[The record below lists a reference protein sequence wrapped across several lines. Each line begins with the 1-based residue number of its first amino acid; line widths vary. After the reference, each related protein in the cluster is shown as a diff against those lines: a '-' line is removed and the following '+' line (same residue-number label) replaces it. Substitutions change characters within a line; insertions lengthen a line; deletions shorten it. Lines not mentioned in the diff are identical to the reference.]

1 MKKMKK
7 SKSLFAAILAVLSIG
22 LVSCGNEN
30 NPSQPSN
37 NPTTPSNNSQ
47 TPSVKNSY
55 TFDVNG
61 ELKEGMTVTLIFKNN
76 GSAIV
81 EQASVVYSVDDA
93 SKATVSG
100 NKITFTGNGT
110 VKITATYKG
119 ETIEKTV
126 EVAEGEHI
134 YTIAEA
140 KAASSDLNN
149 LIKMRGK
156 VTASLGKSAY
166 ISDTTGGAY
175 IYNWSFNSADTAI
188 TNKSFTVGQTVDITA
203 FIVHSNSKD
212 KNGNQNER
220 GLQISN
226 WNSEKRERVSGT
238 SAIVSTTEV
247 EAMKPIELDEAGYK
261 ALTYDKVGNLY
272 TFEAEYVSGNPKE
285 KGVNVKFKLGNTD
298 IVLRTD
304 KYDPASPS
312 DTLVTGK
319 KYKITAPLSWFNGAQ
334 FAYASSGV
342 SIVEADAKPLE
353 VSYTGN
359 AYVGQKVTL
368 ETTASGVKVTEGV
381 TYTIEEG
388 IDLASLENG
397 VLTITGEGTI
407 KVKAT
412 YVKDGKTLTAEVT
425 INATALALS
434 KLSELKSMTSGKV
447 KSRGYVMG
455 YTGTPRIDY
464 GLYDKV
470 FIADGEDY
478 FILYKVKPEQ
488 LTGINVGD
496 LIEFTGDISHFPNGS
511 VTTYETRNNVI
522 TKLTEADPSIVKPTA
537 TELTSSSAT
546 FTFGQDNISKAYKI
560 NQGVVISNTEDS
572 SGNMTV
578 KFTLGSNEYDLFMD
592 SRDYEITKDPFTKL
606 TVGTVFNANVFAAA
620 SNFFCPSNI
629 EIISQQEVLTMD
641 KEKAEINI
649 HGNDKTLQLNATYTG
664 GSNTDPI
671 VWSSSAES
679 VATVDQNGLVTGVA
693 VGETIITAK
702 KSETLSVQ
710 AKITVVDENITKV
723 KVSFNSDIA
732 DLLTI
737 DDSAKT
743 ATLTTQGI
751 TFLIKQEGSPTPL
764 SQMKDYLSSS
774 NSLRFYQ
781 GYSMEIS
788 VASGTIKA
796 IKPDSYA
803 KKAFTAKNIS
813 STDFTVTDIDTV
825 SMKNTTSSKIS
836 MKAVKQVQIFSL
848 EFTLGE

>member
-22 LVSCGNEN
+22 LVSCGNES
-30 NPSQPSN
+30 SQPSN

-100 NKITFTGNGT
+100 NKITFTGNGSI
-110 VKITATYKG
+110 KITATYKG

-140 KAASSDLNN
+140 KAANSNAN
-149 LIKMRGK
+149 KLIKMRGK
-156 VTASLGKSAY
+156 VTASLGTSAY
-166 ISDTTGGAY
+166 ISDSTGGAY
-175 IYNWSFNSADTAI
+175 IYNWSFNNADTAI

-226 WNSEKRERVSGT
+226 YNSGSRVSGT

-272 TFEAEYVSGNPKE
+272 TFEAEYVSGKPSKGT
-285 KGVNVKFKLGNTD
+285 GVNVKFKLGNTD

-304 KYDPASPS
+304 KLDPAAPS
-312 DTLVTGK
+312 DTLVAGK

-342 SIVEADAKPLE
+342 SIVEADSEPLE
-353 VSYTGN
+353 VSYTGD
-359 AYVGQKVTL
+359 AYVGEFVNL
-368 ETTASGVKVTEGV
+368 VTTASGVKVTEGV

-388 IDLASLENG
+388 SNLASLANG

-425 INATALALS
+425 INATNLTLS
-434 KLSELKSMTSGKV
+434 KLSELKSMTKGKKV

-455 YTGTPRIDY
+455 HTGTPRSDS

-470 FIADGEDY
+470 FVADGQDY
-478 FILYKVKPEQ
+478 FILYKVLPEQ
-488 LTGINVGD
+488 LTEINVGD
-496 LIEFTGDISHFPNGS
+496 LIEFTGYIKNFKQPD
-511 VTTYETRNNVI
+511 VTTYETVTNVI
-522 TKLTEADPSIVKPTA
+522 TKLTEADSSIVKPTA
-537 TELTSSSAT
+537 TELTSSSAA
-546 FTFGQDNISKAYKI
+546 FAFGQTNISKAYKI
-560 NQGVVISNTEDS
+560 NQGVVVSNTKDS
-572 SGNMTV
+572 KGNMTV

-592 SRDYEITKDPFTKL
+592 SRDYDITKDPFTNLK
-606 TVGTVFNANVFAAA
+606 VGAVFNADVFAAA
-620 SNFFCPSNI
+620 TNFFCPSNI
-629 EIISQQEVLTMD
+629 EITGEQEVLTID
-641 KEKAEINI
+641 KKEGTINI
-649 HGNDKTLQLNATYTG
+649 HGNDKTLQLNAIYTG
-664 GSNTDPI
+664 TNTGAI

-693 VGETIITAK
+693 VGETTITAK
-702 KSETLSVQ
+702 KSETLYVE
-710 AKITVVDENITKV
+710 AKITVVDKNV
-723 KVSFNSDIA
+723 
-732 DLLTI
+732 
-737 DDSAKT
+737 
-743 ATLTTQGI
+743 TT
-751 TFLIKQEGSPTPL
+751 
-764 SQMKDYLSSS
+764 
-774 NSLRFYQ
+774 
-781 GYSMEIS
+781 
-788 VASGTIKA
+788 VTIK
-796 IKPDSYA
+796 
-803 KKAFTAKNIS
+803 
-813 STDFTVTDIDTV
+813 STDFGLNG
-825 SMKNTTSSKIS
+825 KQTSSVDKTINDLNFKIS
-836 MKAVKQVQIFSL
+836 GSNTSGICDFREDHIRIFKGNKIEISTNLGLINKVIFTCTASGKAKYGPGNFTGTNYTAGEEETGTWELAAGASSLSLTAKENQVRITQMEIYYISSAK
-848 EFTLGE
+848 

>member
-22 LVSCGNEN
+22 LVSCGN
-30 NPSQPSN
+30 QQQ
-37 NPTTPSNNSQ
+37 PSNNSQ
-47 TPSVKNSY
+47 TASVKNPY

-100 NKITFTGNGT
+100 NKITFTGNGSI
-110 VKITATYKG
+110 KITATYKG

-140 KAASSDLNN
+140 KAAKSDMNN

-166 ISDTTGGAY
+166 ISDSTGGAY

-203 FIVHSNSKD
+203 FIVHST
-212 KNGNQNER
+212 NGGER

-226 WNSEKRERVSGT
+226 YNREKKERVNGT

-247 EAMKPIELDEAGYK
+247 EAMKPIELDEAGFK

-272 TFEAEYVSGNPKE
+272 TFEAEYVSGKPSKE
-285 KGVNVKFKLGNTD
+285 TGVNVKFKLGNTD

-304 KYDPASPS
+304 SYDPAVPS

-342 SIVEADAKPLE
+342 SIVEADSEPLE
-353 VSYTGN
+353 VSYTGD
-359 AYVGQKVTL
+359 AYVGEFVNL
-368 ETTASGVKVTEGV
+368 VTTASGVKVTEGV

-388 IDLASLENG
+388 SNLASLANG

-425 INATALALS
+425 INATNLTLS
-434 KLSELKSMTSGKV
+434 KLSELKSKNKGEKV

-455 YTGTPRIDY
+455 YTGTPRSDS

-470 FIADGEDY
+470 FVADGEDY
-478 FILYKVKPEQ
+478 FILYKVLPEQ

-496 LIEFTGDISHFPNGS
+496 LIEFTGYIKNYKQSD
-511 VTTYETRNNVI
+511 VTTYETVTNVI
-522 TKLTEADPSIVKPTA
+522 TKLTEADSSIVKPTA
-537 TELTSSSAT
+537 TELTSTSAA
-546 FTFGQDNISKAYKI
+546 FAFGQANISKAYKI
-560 NQGVVISNTEDS
+560 NQGVVVSNTEDS

-578 KFTLGSNEYDLFMD
+578 KFTLGLNEYELFIN
-592 SRDYEITKDPFTKL
+592 SSDYDITKDSFTKL
-606 TVGTVFNANVFAAA
+606 KAGAVFNADVFAAA
-620 SNFFCPSNI
+620 TNFFCPSNI
-629 EIISQQEVLTMD
+629 QITGEQEVLTLD
-641 KEKAEINI
+641 KKEGEINI
-649 HGNDKTLQLNATYTG
+649 HGNDKTLQLKATYAG

-693 VGETIITAK
+693 VGETTITAK

-710 AKITVVDENITKV
+710 AKITVVDKNVTTVTISYSDLTETAAGAVNQEVKGIKIEISTGIVRTDNFRVYKGETLKLTSNIGLMTKV
-723 KVSFNSDIA
+723 VFTCTANGE
-732 DLLTI
+732 
-737 DDSAKT
+737 AKYGPGNFTGNNNYT
-743 ATLTTQGI
+743 AGKEETGTWELAAGASSLTLTASKNQVRITQ
-751 TFLIKQEGSPTPL
+751 
-764 SQMKDYLSSS
+764 
-774 NSLRFYQ
+774 
-781 GYSMEIS
+781 MEIS
-788 VASGTIKA
+788 
-796 IKPDSYA
+796 Y
-803 KKAFTAKNIS
+803 IS
-813 STDFTVTDIDTV
+813 S
-825 SMKNTTSSKIS
+825 
-836 MKAVKQVQIFSL
+836 A
-848 EFTLGE
+848 E

>member
-1 MKKMKK
+1 MKK

-140 KAASSDLNN
+140 KAAKSDMNN

-166 ISDTTGGAY
+166 ISDSTGGAY
-175 IYNWSFNSADTAI
+175 IYNWSFNNADTAI

-203 FIVHSNSKD
+203 FIVHSN
-212 KNGNQNER
+212 NGGER

-226 WNSEKRERVSGT
+226 WNSEKKRVNGT

-359 AYVGQKVTL
+359 AYVGKEVTL
-368 ETTASGVKVTEGV
+368 VTTANGVKVTEGV

-388 IDLASLENG
+388 SDLASLEND

-455 YTGTPRIDY
+455 HTGTPRSDY

-470 FIADGEDY
+470 FVADGEDY
-478 FILYKVKPEQ
+478 FILYKVQPEQ
-488 LTGINVGD
+488 LTGIKVGD
-496 LIEFTGDISHFPNGS
+496 LIEFIGDISHYANGS
-511 VTTYETRNNVI
+511 VTTYETKNNVI
-522 TKLTEADPSIVKPTA
+522 TKLTEADSSIVKPTA
-537 TELTSSSAT
+537 TELTSKSAA
-546 FTFGQDNISKAYKI
+546 FAFGQTNISKAYKI
-560 NQGVVISNTEDS
+560 NQGVVVSNTEDS

-592 SRDYEITKDPFTKL
+592 SRDYDITKDPFTKL
-606 TVGTVFNANVFAAA
+606 TVGAVFNANVFAAA
-620 SNFFCPSNI
+620 TNFFCPSNI
-629 EIISQQEVLTMD
+629 EITSQQEVLTMD
-641 KEKAEINI
+641 KEKGEINI

-664 GSNTDPI
+664 GSNTNPI

-702 KSETLSVQ
+702 KSETLKVQ
-710 AKITVVDENITKV
+710 AKITVVDVNITKV
-723 KVSFNSDIA
+723 TVAFNSEIA

-737 DDSAKT
+737 DDSEKT

-751 TFLIKQEGSPTPL
+751 TFLIKQEGSNTPL
-764 SQMKDYLSSS
+764 SQMKDYLSR
-774 NSLRFYQ
+774 NSLRFYK

-803 KKAFTAKNIS
+803 EKAFTADNIS
-813 STDFTVTDIDTV
+813 SDDFTVIDIDTV

-836 MKAVKQVQIFSL
+836 MKAENQVQIFSL

>member
-30 NPSQPSN
+30 NSSQQPSN

-100 NKITFTGNGT
+100 NKITFTGNGS

-140 KAASSDLNN
+140 KAATSDANN

-156 VTASLGKSAY
+156 VTASLGTSAY
-166 ISDTTGGAY
+166 ISDSTGGAY
-175 IYNWSFNSADTAI
+175 IYNWSFNNADTAI
-188 TNKSFTVGQTVDITA
+188 TNKAFTVGQTVDITA
-203 FIVHSNSKD
+203 FIVHSNKKD
-212 KNGNQNER
+212 KKGNQIER

-226 WNSEKRERVSGT
+226 YNSGSRVSGT

-247 EAMKPIELDEAGYK
+247 EAMKPIELDEAGFK

-272 TFEAEYVSGNPKE
+272 TFEAEYVSGKPSQGN
-285 KGVNVKFKLGNTD
+285 GVDVKFKLGNTD
-298 IVLRTD
+298 ITLRTD
-304 KYDPASPS
+304 KFDPAAPS
-312 DTLVTGK
+312 DTLVAGK

-388 IDLASLENG
+388 SNLASLENG

-470 FIADGEDY
+470 FVADGEDY
-478 FILYKVKPEQ
+478 FILYKVQPEQ
-488 LTGINVGD
+488 LTGIKVGD
-496 LIEFTGDISHFPNGS
+496 LIEFTGDISHYTNGS
-511 VTTYETRNNVI
+511 VTTYETKNNVI
-522 TKLTEADPSIVKPTA
+522 TKLTEADSSIVKPTA
-537 TELTSSSAT
+537 TELTSSSAA
-546 FTFGQDNISKAYKI
+546 FTFGQANISKAYKI
-560 NQGVVISNTEDS
+560 NQGVVVSNTEDS

-592 SRDYEITKDPFTKL
+592 SRDYNITKDPFTKL
-606 TVGTVFNANVFAAA
+606 TVGAVFNANVFAAA
-620 SNFFCPSNI
+620 TNFFCPSNI
-629 EIISQQEVLTMD
+629 EITSQQEVLTLD
-641 KEKAEINI
+641 KEEGTINI
-649 HGNDKTLQLNATYTG
+649 HGNDKTLQLNATYG
-664 GSNTDPI
+664 GSNTAPI
-671 VWSSSAES
+671 VWSSSVES

-702 KSETLSVQ
+702 KSETLKVQ
-710 AKITVVDENITKV
+710 AKITVVDVNITKV
-723 KVSFNSDIA
+723 TISASDLTETAAGAVNQEVKGIKIEISNGMINVANLRVYKGQTLKLTSNIGLMTKVAFTCTASGE
-732 DLLTI
+732 
-737 DDSAKT
+737 AKYGPGCFTGTNYT
-743 ATLTTQGI
+743 AGEEETGTWELAAGASSLTLTASKNQVRITQ
-751 TFLIKQEGSPTPL
+751 
-764 SQMKDYLSSS
+764 
-774 NSLRFYQ
+774 
-781 GYSMEIS
+781 MEIS
-788 VASGTIKA
+788 YIPSA
-796 IKPDSYA
+796 
-803 KKAFTAKNIS
+803 
-813 STDFTVTDIDTV
+813 
-825 SMKNTTSSKIS
+825 
-836 MKAVKQVQIFSL
+836 
-848 EFTLGE
+848 E

>member
-100 NKITFTGNGT
+100 NKITFTGNGSI
-110 VKITATYKG
+110 KITATYKG

-140 KAASSDLNN
+140 KAAKSDLNN

-166 ISDTTGGAY
+166 ISDATGGAY
-175 IYNWSFNSADTAI
+175 IYNWSFNNADTAI

-203 FIVHSNSKD
+203 FIVHST
-212 KNGNQNER
+212 NGGER

-226 WNSEKRERVSGT
+226 WNSEKKERVSGT

-247 EAMKPIELDEAGYK
+247 EAMKPIELDEAGFK
-261 ALTYDKVGNLY
+261 ALTSDKVGNLY
-272 TFEAEYVSGNPKE
+272 TFEAEYVSGKPSKGT
-285 KGVNVKFKLGNTD
+285 GVNVKFKLGNTD

-304 KYDPASPS
+304 SYDPAVPS
-312 DTLVTGK
+312 DTLVAGK
-319 KYKITAPLSWFNGAQ
+319 TYKITAPLSWFNGAQ

-359 AYVGQKVTL
+359 AYVGKEVTL
-368 ETTASGVKVTEGV
+368 VTTANGVKVTEGV

-388 IDLASLENG
+388 SDLASLEND

-470 FIADGEDY
+470 FVADGEDY
-478 FILYKVKPEQ
+478 FILYKVQPEQ
-488 LTGINVGD
+488 LTGIKVGD
-496 LIEFTGDISHFPNGS
+496 LIEFTGDISHYANGS
-511 VTTYETRNNVI
+511 VTTYETKNNVI

-537 TELTSSSAT
+537 TELTSSSAA
-546 FTFGQDNISKAYKI
+546 FAFGQANISKAYKI

-572 SGNMTV
+572 KGNMTV
-578 KFTLGSNEYDLFMD
+578 KFTLGSYEYDLFMD
-592 SRDYEITKDPFTKL
+592 SRDYDITKDPFTKL
-606 TVGTVFNANVFAAA
+606 TAGAIFNADVFAAA

-629 EIISQQEVLTMD
+629 EITSQQEVLTLD
-641 KEKAEINI
+641 KEEGTINI
-649 HGNDKTLQLNATYTG
+649 HGNDKTLQLNATYG
-664 GSNTDPI
+664 GTNTAPI
-671 VWSSSAES
+671 VWSSSVES

-702 KSETLSVQ
+702 KSETLYVE
-710 AKITVVDENITKV
+710 AKITVVDKNVTTVTIKSTDFGLNGKQTSSVDKTINDLNFKISGSNTSGICDFRGDHIRIFKGNKIEISTNSGLINKV
-723 KVSFNSDIA
+723 IFTCTASGE
-732 DLLTI
+732 
-737 DDSAKT
+737 AKY
-743 ATLTTQGI
+743 GPGN
-751 TFLIKQEGSPTPL
+751 FEGSNYTAGEEETGIWELAAGASSL
-764 SQMKDYLSSS
+764 SLTASKQQV
-774 NSLRFYQ
+774 RITQ
-781 GYSMEIS
+781 MEIS
-788 VASGTIKA
+788 
-796 IKPDSYA
+796 Y
-803 KKAFTAKNIS
+803 IS
-813 STDFTVTDIDTV
+813 SA
-825 SMKNTTSSKIS
+825 K
-836 MKAVKQVQIFSL
+836 
-848 EFTLGE
+848 

>member
-30 NPSQPSN
+30 NPSQQPSN

-93 SKATVSG
+93 SKATVFG
-100 NKITFTGNGT
+100 NKITFTGNGSI
-110 VKITATYKG
+110 KITATYKG

-140 KAASSDLNN
+140 KAATSDANN

-156 VTASLGKSAY
+156 VTASLGTSAY
-166 ISDTTGGAY
+166 ISDSTGGAY
-175 IYNWSFNSADTAI
+175 IYNWSFNNADTAI

-226 WNSEKRERVSGT
+226 YNSGSRVSGT

-272 TFEAEYVSGNPKE
+272 TFEAEYVSGKPSKGT
-285 KGVNVKFKLGNTD
+285 GVNVKFKLGNTD

-304 KYDPASPS
+304 KFDPAAPS
-312 DTLVTGK
+312 DTLVAGK

-342 SIVEADAKPLE
+342 SIVDADAKPLE
-353 VSYTGN
+353 VSYTGD
-359 AYVGQKVTL
+359 AYVGKEVTL
-368 ETTASGVKVTEGV
+368 VTTANGVKVTEGV

-388 IDLASLENG
+388 SDLASLEND

-455 YTGTPRIDY
+455 HTGTPRSDY

-470 FIADGEDY
+470 FVADGEDY
-478 FILYKVKPEQ
+478 FILYKVQPEQ
-488 LTGINVGD
+488 LTGIKVGD
-496 LIEFTGDISHFPNGS
+496 LIEFTGDISHYANGS
-511 VTTYETRNNVI
+511 VTTYETKNNVI
-522 TKLTEADPSIVKPTA
+522 TKLTEADSSIVKPTA
-537 TELTSSSAT
+537 TELTSTSAA
-546 FTFGQDNISKAYKI
+546 FAFGQANISKAYKI
-560 NQGVVISNTEDS
+560 NQGVVVSNTEDS

-592 SRDYEITKDPFTKL
+592 SRDYDITKDPFTKL
-606 TVGTVFNANVFAAA
+606 TVGAVFNANVFAAA
-620 SNFFCPSNI
+620 TNFFCPSNI
-629 EIISQQEVLTMD
+629 EITSQQEVLTLD
-641 KEKAEINI
+641 KEEGTINI
-649 HGNDKTLQLNATYTG
+649 HGNDKTLQLNATYG
-664 GSNTDPI
+664 GTNTAPI
-671 VWSSSAES
+671 VWSSSVES
-679 VATVDQNGLVTGVA
+679 VATVNQNGLVTGVA

-702 KSETLSVQ
+702 KSETLKVQ
-710 AKITVVDENITKV
+710 AKITVVDVNITKV
-723 KVSFNSDIA
+723 TISASDLTEMETAGAVNQEVKGIKFEISKGIVNVANIRVYQGQTLKLTSNIGLMTKVVFTCTANGD
-732 DLLTI
+732 
-737 DDSAKT
+737 AKYGPGCFTGTNYT
-743 ATLTTQGI
+743 AGEEETGTWELAAGASSLTLTASKKQVRITQ
-751 TFLIKQEGSPTPL
+751 
-764 SQMKDYLSSS
+764 
-774 NSLRFYQ
+774 
-781 GYSMEIS
+781 MEIS
-788 VASGTIKA
+788 YIPSA
-796 IKPDSYA
+796 
-803 KKAFTAKNIS
+803 
-813 STDFTVTDIDTV
+813 
-825 SMKNTTSSKIS
+825 
-836 MKAVKQVQIFSL
+836 
-848 EFTLGE
+848 E

>member
-30 NPSQPSN
+30 NPSQQPS
-37 NPTTPSNNSQ
+37 TPSNNSQ

-100 NKITFTGNGT
+100 NKITFTGNGS

-140 KAASSDLNN
+140 KAAKSDMNN

-166 ISDTTGGAY
+166 ISDSTGGAY
-175 IYNWSFNSADTAI
+175 IYNWYFNNADTAI

-203 FIVHSNSKD
+203 FIVHST
-212 KNGNQNER
+212 NGGER

-226 WNSEKRERVSGT
+226 FNLEKKERVSGT

-272 TFEAEYVSGNPKE
+272 TFEAEYVSGKPS
-285 KGVNVKFKLGNTD
+285 KGSGENVLFKLGNTT
-298 IVLRTD
+298 ITLRTD
-304 KYDPASPS
+304 KLDPATPS

-342 SIVEADAKPLE
+342 SIVDADAKPLE
-353 VSYTGN
+353 VSYTGI

-381 TYTIEEG
+381 TYIIEEG
-388 IDLASLENG
+388 SDLASLENG

-425 INATALALS
+425 IKATALALS

-478 FILYKVKPEQ
+478 FILYKVQPEQ
-488 LTGINVGD
+488 LTGIKVGD
-496 LIEFTGDISHFPNGS
+496 LIEFTGDISHYANGS
-511 VTTYETRNNVI
+511 VTTYETKNNVI
-522 TKLTEADPSIVKPTA
+522 TKLTEADSSIVKPTA
-537 TELTSSSAT
+537 TELTSSSAA

-560 NQGVVISNTEDS
+560 NQGVVVSNTEDS

-592 SRDYEITKDPFTKL
+592 SRDYDITKDPFTKL

-620 SNFFCPSNI
+620 TNFFCPSNI

-702 KSETLSVQ
+702 KSETLKAQ
-710 AKITVVDENITKV
+710 AKITVVDENITTV
-723 KVSFNSDIA
+723 TVSFNSDIA
-732 DLLTI
+732 NLLTI

-743 ATLTTQGI
+743 ATFTTKGI
-751 TFLIKQEGSPTPL
+751 TFLIKQEDSPTPI
-764 SQMKDYLSSS
+764 SDVKKYLSK
-774 NSLRFYQ
+774 NSLRFYK

-796 IKPDSYA
+796 ISPDSFSS
-803 KKAFTAKNIS
+803 KAFTKDSIS
-813 STDFTVTDIDTV
+813 STDFTVTDTDTV
-825 SMKNTTSSKIS
+825 SMNNTTSSKIS
-836 MKAVKQVQIFSL
+836 MTAKSQVRIFSL

>member
-1 MKKMKK
+1 MKK

-140 KAASSDLNN
+140 KAANSNAN
-149 LIKMRGK
+149 KLIKMRGK
-156 VTASLGKSAY
+156 VTASLGTSAY
-166 ISDTTGGAY
+166 ISDSTGGAY
-175 IYNWSFNSADTAI
+175 IYNWSFNNADTAI

-203 FIVHSNSKD
+203 FIVHST
-212 KNGNQNER
+212 NGGER

-226 WNSEKRERVSGT
+226 YNREKKERVNGT

-247 EAMKPIELDEAGYK
+247 EAMKPIELDEAGFK
-261 ALTYDKVGNLY
+261 ALTSDKVGNLY
-272 TFEAEYVSGNPKE
+272 TFEAEYVSGKPSKGT
-285 KGVNVKFKLGNTD
+285 GVNVKFKLGNTD

-304 KYDPASPS
+304 SYDPAVPS

-342 SIVEADAKPLE
+342 SIVDADSEPLE
-353 VSYTGN
+353 VSYTGD
-359 AYVGQKVTL
+359 AYVGEFVNL
-368 ETTASGVKVTEGV
+368 VTTASGVKVTEGV

-388 IDLASLENG
+388 SNLASLANG

-425 INATALALS
+425 IKATVLTLS
-434 KLSELKSMTSGKV
+434 KLSELKSKTKGKKV

-455 YTGTPRIDY
+455 YTETPRSKS

-478 FILYKVKPEQ
+478 YILYKVLPEQ
-488 LTGINVGD
+488 LAGINVGD
-496 LIEFTGDISHFPNGS
+496 LIEFTGYIQNYEQPD
-511 VTTYETRNNVI
+511 VTTYETVSNVI
-522 TKLTEADPSIVKPTA
+522 TKLTEADASIVKPTA
-537 TELTSSSAT
+537 TELTSSSAA
-546 FTFGQDNISKAYKI
+546 FTFGQPNISKAYKI
-560 NQGVVISNTEDS
+560 KQGVVISNTKDS
-572 SGNMTV
+572 KGNMIV
-578 KFTLGSNEYDLFMD
+578 EFTLGLNEYELFIN
-592 SRDYEITKDPFTKL
+592 SSDYDITKDSFTKL
-606 TVGTVFNANVFAAA
+606 KAGAVFNADVFADAT
-620 SNFFCPSNI
+620 NFFCPSNI
-629 EIISQQEVLTMD
+629 QITGEQEVLTLD
-641 KEKAEINI
+641 KEKGEINI
-649 HGNDKTLQLNATYTG
+649 HGNDKTLQLNATYAG
-664 GSNTDPI
+664 GSNADPI

-693 VGETIITAK
+693 VGQTTITAK

-710 AKITVVDENITKV
+710 AKITVVDKNVTTVTIKTTDFDLTGVQKSSVDKTIKGLNFKISGSNNQGICNFNAKGYVGIYKGNKIEISSNLGLINKV
-723 KVSFNSDIA
+723 IFTCNA
-732 DLLTI
+732 NGT
-737 DDSAKT
+737 AKGGPKNFTGTNYT
-743 ATLTTQGI
+743 AGEEETGIWELAAGASSLTLTASIAQVQITQ
-751 TFLIKQEGSPTPL
+751 
-764 SQMKDYLSSS
+764 
-774 NSLRFYQ
+774 
-781 GYSMEIS
+781 MEIS
-788 VASGTIKA
+788 
-796 IKPDSYA
+796 Y
-803 KKAFTAKNIS
+803 IS
-813 STDFTVTDIDTV
+813 S
-825 SMKNTTSSKIS
+825 
-836 MKAVKQVQIFSL
+836 A
-848 EFTLGE
+848 E

>member
-100 NKITFTGNGT
+100 NKITFTGNGSI
-110 VKITATYKG
+110 KITATYKG

-126 EVAEGEHI
+126 EVAKGEHI

-140 KAASSDLNN
+140 KAATSDMNN

-166 ISDTTGGAY
+166 ISDSTGGAY
-175 IYNWSFNSADTAI
+175 IYNWSFNNADTAI

-203 FIVHSNSKD
+203 FIVHSN
-212 KNGNQNER
+212 NGGER

-226 WNSEKRERVSGT
+226 WNSEKKERVNGT

-312 DTLVTGK
+312 DTLVAGK

-359 AYVGQKVTL
+359 AYVGKEVTL
-368 ETTASGVKVTEGV
+368 VTTANGVKVTEGV

-388 IDLASLENG
+388 SDLASLEND

-455 YTGTPRIDY
+455 HTGTPRSDY

-470 FIADGEDY
+470 FVADGEDY
-478 FILYKVKPEQ
+478 FILYKVQPEQ
-488 LTGINVGD
+488 LTGIKVGD
-496 LIEFTGDISHFPNGS
+496 LIEFTGDISHYANGS
-511 VTTYETRNNVI
+511 VTTYETKNNVI
-522 TKLTEADPSIVKPTA
+522 TKLTEADSSIVKPTA
-537 TELTSSSAT
+537 TELTSTSAA
-546 FTFGQDNISKAYKI
+546 FAFGQANISKAYKI
-560 NQGVVISNTEDS
+560 NQGVVVSNTEDS

-578 KFTLGSNEYDLFMD
+578 KFTLGSNEYDLFID
-592 SRDYEITKDPFTKL
+592 SRDYDITKDPFTKL
-606 TVGTVFNANVFAAA
+606 IVGAVFNANVFAAA
-620 SNFFCPSNI
+620 TNFFCPSNI
-629 EIISQQEVLTMD
+629 EITSQQEVFTMD

-649 HGNDKTLQLNATYTG
+649 HGNDKTLQLNATYH

-702 KSETLSVQ
+702 KSETLKVQ
-710 AKITVVDENITKV
+710 AKITVVDVNITKV
-723 KVSFNSDIA
+723 TVAFNSEIA
-732 DLLTI
+732 NLLTI

-751 TFLIKQEGSPTPL
+751 TFLIKQEGSNTPL
-764 SQMKDYLSSS
+764 SQMKDYLSR
-774 NSLRFYQ
+774 NSLRFYK

-803 KKAFTAKNIS
+803 KKAFTADNIS
-813 STDFTVTDIDTV
+813 SDDFTVTDIDTV

-836 MKAVKQVQIFSL
+836 MKAENQVQIFSL

>member
-100 NKITFTGNGT
+100 NKITFTGSGSI
-110 VKITATYKG
+110 KITATYKG
-119 ETIEKTV
+119 EKIEKTV

-140 KAASSDLNN
+140 KAAKSDLNN

-166 ISDTTGGAY
+166 ISDSTGGAY
-175 IYNWSFNSADTAI
+175 IYNWSFNNADTAI

-203 FIVHSNSKD
+203 FIVHST
-212 KNGNQNER
+212 NGGER

-226 WNSEKRERVSGT
+226 WNSEKKERVSGT

-247 EAMKPIELDEAGYK
+247 EAMKPIELDEAGFK
-261 ALTYDKVGNLY
+261 ALTSDKVGNLY
-272 TFEAEYVSGNPKE
+272 TFEAEYVSGKPSKGT
-285 KGVNVKFKLGNTD
+285 GVNVKFKLGNTD

-304 KYDPASPS
+304 SYDPAVPS

-342 SIVEADAKPLE
+342 SIVEADSEPLE
-353 VSYTGN
+353 VSYTGD
-359 AYVGQKVTL
+359 AYVGEFVNL
-368 ETTASGVKVTEGV
+368 VTTASGVKVTEGV

-388 IDLASLENG
+388 SNLASLANG

-425 INATALALS
+425 INATALTLS
-434 KLSELKSMTSGKV
+434 KLSELKSMTKGKKV

-455 YTGTPRIDY
+455 HTGTPRSDSE
-464 GLYDKV
+464 LYDKV
-470 FIADGEDY
+470 FVADGEDY
-478 FILYKVKPEQ
+478 FILYKVLPEQ
-488 LTGINVGD
+488 LAGINVGD
-496 LIEFTGDISHFPNGS
+496 LIEFTGYIQHYKSGD
-511 VTTYETRNNVI
+511 VTTYETVTNVI
-522 TKLTEADPSIVKPTA
+522 TKLTEADSSIVKPTA
-537 TELTSSSAT
+537 TELTSSSAA
-546 FTFGQDNISKAYKI
+546 FTFGQANISKAYKI
-560 NQGVVISNTEDS
+560 NQGVVVSNTKDS
-572 SGNMTV
+572 KGNMTV
-578 KFTLGSNEYDLFMD
+578 KFTLGLNEYDLFMD
-592 SRDYEITKDPFTKL
+592 SRDYDITKDPFTKL

-629 EIISQQEVLTMD
+629 EITGEQEVLTID
-641 KEKAEINI
+641 KKEGTINI

-664 GSNTDPI
+664 TNTGAI

-693 VGETIITAK
+693 VGETTITAK
-702 KSETLSVQ
+702 KSETLYVE
-710 AKITVVDENITKV
+710 AKITVVDKNV
-723 KVSFNSDIA
+723 
-732 DLLTI
+732 
-737 DDSAKT
+737 
-743 ATLTTQGI
+743 TT
-751 TFLIKQEGSPTPL
+751 
-764 SQMKDYLSSS
+764 
-774 NSLRFYQ
+774 
-781 GYSMEIS
+781 
-788 VASGTIKA
+788 VTIK
-796 IKPDSYA
+796 
-803 KKAFTAKNIS
+803 
-813 STDFTVTDIDTV
+813 STDFGL
-825 SMKNTTSSKIS
+825 SGKQTSSVDKTINDLNFKIS
-836 MKAVKQVQIFSL
+836 GSNTSGICDFREDHIRIFKGNKIEISTNLGLINKVIFTCTASGKAKYGPGNFEGSNYTAGEEETGTWELAAGASSLSLTAKENQVRITQMEIYYISSAK
-848 EFTLGE
+848 

>member
-100 NKITFTGNGT
+100 NKITFTGNGSI
-110 VKITATYKG
+110 KITATYKG

-140 KAASSDLNN
+140 KAATSNANN

-166 ISDTTGGAY
+166 ISDSTGGAY
-175 IYNWSFNSADTAI
+175 IYNWSFNNADTAI

-203 FIVHSNSKD
+203 FIVHSNKKD
-212 KNGNQNER
+212 KNGNQIER

-226 WNSEKRERVSGT
+226 YNSGSRVSGT

-272 TFEAEYVSGNPKE
+272 TFEAEYVSGKPS
-285 KGVNVKFKLGNTD
+285 KGTGVDVKFKLGNSD

-304 KYDPASPS
+304 KFDPAAPS
-312 DTLVTGK
+312 DTLVAGK
-319 KYKITAPLSWFNGAQ
+319 TYKITAPLSWFNGAQ

-342 SIVEADAKPLE
+342 SIVEADSKPLE
-353 VSYTGN
+353 VSYTGD
-359 AYVGQKVTL
+359 AYVGEFVNL
-368 ETTASGVKVTEGV
+368 VTTASGVKVTEGV

-388 IDLASLENG
+388 SNLASLENG

-425 INATALALS
+425 INATVLTLS
-434 KLSELKSMTSGKV
+434 KLSELKSMTEGKKV

-455 YTGTPRIDY
+455 HTGTPRSDS

-470 FIADGEDY
+470 FVADGEDY
-478 FILYKVKPEQ
+478 FILYKVLPEQ
-488 LTGINVGD
+488 LTGIKVGD
-496 LIEFTGDISHFPNGS
+496 LIEFTGYIKNFKQSD
-511 VTTYETRNNVI
+511 VTTYETVTNVI
-522 TKLTEADPSIVKPTA
+522 TKLTEADSSIVKSTV
-537 TELTSSSAT
+537 TELTSSSAA
-546 FTFGQDNISKAYKI
+546 FAFGQANISKAYKI
-560 NQGVVISNTEDS
+560 NHGVVISNTKNS
-572 SGNMTV
+572 KGNMTV

-592 SRDYEITKDPFTKL
+592 SRDYDITNDPFTKL
-606 TVGTVFNANVFAAA
+606 IPGAVFNANVFAAA
-620 SNFFCPSNI
+620 TNFFCPSNI
-629 EIISQQEVLTMD
+629 EITGKQEVLTLD
-641 KEKAEINI
+641 KKEGEINI
-649 HGNDKTLQLNATYTG
+649 HGDDKTLQLNATYAG
-664 GSNTDPI
+664 GTNTDPI

-702 KSETLSVQ
+702 KSETLKVQ
-710 AKITVVDENITKV
+710 AKITVVDKTVTKV
-723 KVSFNSDIA
+723 TISYSDLTVTEAGAINQEVKGIKIEISNGIVNNDRFRVYKGQTLKLTSNIGLMTKVVFTCTESGTTKGGPGCFTGTNYTA
-732 DLLTI
+732 GKE
-737 DDSAKT
+737 KT
-743 ATLTTQGI
+743 GIWELAAGASSLTLTAYTNQVRITQ
-751 TFLIKQEGSPTPL
+751 
-764 SQMKDYLSSS
+764 
-774 NSLRFYQ
+774 
-781 GYSMEIS
+781 MEIS
-788 VASGTIKA
+788 YIPSA
-796 IKPDSYA
+796 
-803 KKAFTAKNIS
+803 
-813 STDFTVTDIDTV
+813 
-825 SMKNTTSSKIS
+825 
-836 MKAVKQVQIFSL
+836 
-848 EFTLGE
+848 E

>member
-22 LVSCGNEN
+22 LVSCGNES
-30 NPSQPSN
+30 SQPSS

-100 NKITFTGNGT
+100 NKITFTGNGSI
-110 VKITATYKG
+110 KITATYKG

-140 KAASSDLNN
+140 KTASSDANN

-166 ISDTTGGAY
+166 ISDSTGGAY
-175 IYNWSFNSADTAI
+175 IYNWSFNNADTAI

-203 FIVHSNSKD
+203 FIVHSTK
-212 KNGNQNER
+212 GGER

-226 WNSEKRERVSGT
+226 WNSEKKERVSGT

-247 EAMKPIELDEAGYK
+247 EAMKPIELDEAGFK

-272 TFEAEYVSGNPKE
+272 TFEAEYLSGKPS
-285 KGVNVKFKLGNTD
+285 KGNGVDVKFKLGNTD

-304 KYDPASPS
+304 GYDPAVPS
-312 DTLVTGK
+312 DTLVAGK

-342 SIVEADAKPLE
+342 SIVEADSEPLE

-359 AYVGQKVTL
+359 AYVGDKVTL
-368 ETTASGVKVTEGV
+368 VTTASGVKVTEGV

-388 IDLASLENG
+388 SNLASLENG
-397 VLTITGEGTI
+397 VLTITGEGAI

-425 INATALALS
+425 INATALTLS
-434 KLSELKSMTSGKV
+434 KLSELKSMTTGKV

-455 YTGTPRIDY
+455 YTGTPRSDS

-478 FILYKVKPEQ
+478 FILYKVQPEQ

-496 LIEFTGDISHFPNGS
+496 LIEFTGDIQHYKQAD
-511 VTTYETRNNVI
+511 VTTYETKNNVI
-522 TKLTEADPSIVKPTA
+522 TKLTETDSSIIKPTA
-537 TELTSSSAT
+537 TELTSSSAA
-546 FTFGQDNISKAYKI
+546 FAFGQANISKAYKI
-560 NQGVVISNTEDS
+560 NQGVVTSNTKDS
-572 SGNMTV
+572 KGNMTV

-592 SRDYEITKDPFTKL
+592 SRDYDITNDPFTKL
-606 TVGTVFNANVFAAA
+606 KAGAAFNTDVFAAA

-629 EIISQQEVLTMD
+629 EITGEQEVLTLD
-641 KEKAEINI
+641 KKEGTINI

-664 GSNTDPI
+664 TNAGAIT
-671 VWSSSAES
+671 WSSSAES

-702 KSETLSVQ
+702 KSETLYAQ
-710 AKITVVDENITKV
+710 AKIIVVDENITKV
-723 KVSFNSDIA
+723 KVSFNSGIA
-732 DLLTI
+732 NLLTI
-737 DDSAKT
+737 DDSTKT
-743 ATLTTQGI
+743 ATFTTQGI
-751 TFLIKQEGSPTPL
+751 TFLIKQGGSNTPL
-764 SQMKDYLSSS
+764 SQMKNYLSK
-774 NSLRFYQ
+774 NSLRFYKD
-781 GYSMEIS
+781 YSMEIS

-796 IKPDSYA
+796 IRPDSYA
-803 KKAFTAKNIS
+803 KKAFTAENIS
-813 STDFTVTDIDTV
+813 SKDFTVTDTDTV

-836 MKAVKQVQIFSL
+836 MTAVNQVQIYSL
-848 EFTLGE
+848 EFTLGD

>member
-1 MKKMKK
+1 
-7 SKSLFAAILAVLSIG
+7 
-22 LVSCGNEN
+22 
-30 NPSQPSN
+30 
-37 NPTTPSNNSQ
+37 
-47 TPSVKNSY
+47 
-55 TFDVNG
+55 
-61 ELKEGMTVTLIFKNN
+61 
-76 GSAIV
+76 
-81 EQASVVYSVDDA
+81 
-93 SKATVSG
+93 
-100 NKITFTGNGT
+100 
-110 VKITATYKG
+110 
-119 ETIEKTV
+119 
-126 EVAEGEHI
+126 
-134 YTIAEA
+134 
-140 KAASSDLNN
+140 
-149 LIKMRGK
+149 MRGK
-156 VTASLGKSAY
+156 VTASLGTSAY
-166 ISDTTGGAY
+166 ISDSTGGAY
-175 IYNWSFNSADTAI
+175 IYNWSFNNADTAI

-203 FIVHSNSKD
+203 FIVHSNKKD
-212 KNGNQNER
+212 KNGNQIER

-226 WNSEKRERVSGT
+226 YNSGSRVNGT

-247 EAMKPIELDEAGYK
+247 EAMEPIELDEAGFK

-272 TFEAEYVSGNPKE
+272 TFEAEYVSGKPS
-285 KGVNVKFKLGNTD
+285 KGTGVDVKFKLGNTD
-298 IVLRTD
+298 ITLRTD
-304 KYDPASPS
+304 KFDPAAPS

-388 IDLASLENG
+388 SNLASLENS

-412 YVKDGKTLTAEVT
+412 YVKDGKTLTAEIT

-455 YTGTPRIDY
+455 YTGTPRIDS

-470 FIADGEDY
+470 FVADGEDY

-496 LIEFTGDISHFPNGS
+496 LIEFTGDIQHYKQGD

-522 TKLTEADPSIVKPTA
+522 TKLTEADSSIVKPTA
-537 TELTSSSAT
+537 TELTSSSAA
-546 FTFGQDNISKAYKI
+546 FAFGQANISKAYKI
-560 NQGVVISNTEDS
+560 NQGVVVSNTEDS

-578 KFTLGSNEYDLFMD
+578 KFTLGSNEYELFMD
-592 SRDYEITKDPFTKL
+592 SRDYDITKDPFTNLK
-606 TVGTVFNANVFAAA
+606 VGAVFNADVFAAA

-629 EIISQQEVLTMD
+629 EITSQQEVLTLD
-641 KEKAEINI
+641 KEEGTINI
-649 HGNDKTLQLNATYTG
+649 HGNDKTLQLNATYG
-664 GSNTDPI
+664 GSNTAAI
-671 VWSSSAES
+671 VWSSSVES

-723 KVSFNSDIA
+723 TISASDLTVTEAGVAVNQEVKGIKIEISNGLVNVANIRVYKGQTLKLTSNIGLMTKVVFTCIA
-732 DLLTI
+732 SGDAKYGPGCFTGTNYTAGEEETGTWELAAGASSLSLTAETNQVRI
-737 DDSAKT
+737 
-743 ATLTTQGI
+743 TQ
-751 TFLIKQEGSPTPL
+751 
-764 SQMKDYLSSS
+764 
-774 NSLRFYQ
+774 
-781 GYSMEIS
+781 MEIS
-788 VASGTIKA
+788 YIPS
-796 IKPDSYA
+796 A
-803 KKAFTAKNIS
+803 K
-813 STDFTVTDIDTV
+813 
-825 SMKNTTSSKIS
+825 
-836 MKAVKQVQIFSL
+836 
-848 EFTLGE
+848 

>member
-22 LVSCGNEN
+22 LVSCGN
-30 NPSQPSN
+30 QQQ
-37 NPTTPSNNSQ
+37 PSNNSQ
-47 TPSVKNSY
+47 TASVKNPY

-100 NKITFTGNGT
+100 NKITFTGNGS

-140 KAASSDLNN
+140 KAAKSDMNN

-166 ISDTTGGAY
+166 ISDSTGGAY
-175 IYNWSFNSADTAI
+175 IYNWSFNDADTAI

-203 FIVHSNSKD
+203 FIVHST
-212 KNGNQNER
+212 NGGER

-226 WNSEKRERVSGT
+226 WNSGKKERVNGT

-261 ALTYDKVGNLY
+261 ALTSDKVGNLY
-272 TFEAEYVSGNPKE
+272 TFEAEYVSGKPSKGT
-285 KGVNVKFKLGNTD
+285 GVNVKFKLGSTD

-304 KYDPASPS
+304 SYDPAVPS

-342 SIVEADAKPLE
+342 SIVEADSEPLE
-353 VSYTGN
+353 VSYTGD
-359 AYVGQKVTL
+359 AYVGEFVNL
-368 ETTASGVKVTEGV
+368 VTTASGVKVTEGV

-388 IDLASLENG
+388 SNLASLANG

-425 INATALALS
+425 INATVLTLS
-434 KLSELKSMTSGKV
+434 KLSELKSMTKGEKV

-455 YTGTPRIDY
+455 YTGTPRSDT

-470 FIADGEDY
+470 FIADGENY
-478 FILYKVKPEQ
+478 FILYKVLPEQ
-488 LTGINVGD
+488 LAGINVGD
-496 LIEFTGDISHFPNGS
+496 LIEFTGYIQHYKQAD
-511 VTTYETRNNVI
+511 VTTYETVTNVI
-522 TKLTEADPSIVKPTA
+522 TKLTEADSSIVKPTA
-537 TELTSSSAT
+537 TELTSSSAA
-546 FTFGQDNISKAYKI
+546 FTFGQANISKAYKI
-560 NQGVVISNTEDS
+560 NQGVVISNTKDS
-572 SGNMTV
+572 KGNMTV
-578 KFTLGSNEYDLFMD
+578 KFTLGLNEYELFIN
-592 SRDYEITKDPFTKL
+592 SSDYDITKDSFTKL
-606 TVGTVFNANVFAAA
+606 KAGAVFNADVFAAA
-620 SNFFCPSNI
+620 TNFFCPSNI
-629 EIISQQEVLTMD
+629 EITGEQEVLTLD
-641 KEKAEINI
+641 KKEGTINI
-649 HGNDKTLQLNATYTG
+649 QDNNKTLQLNATYAG
-664 GSNTDPI
+664 GTNTDPI

-693 VGETIITAK
+693 VGETIVTAK

-710 AKITVVDENITKV
+710 AKITVVDEKITKV
-723 KVSFNSDIA
+723 
-732 DLLTI
+732 TI
-737 DDSAKT
+737 
-743 ATLTTQGI
+743 
-751 TFLIKQEGSPTPL
+751 
-764 SQMKDYLSSS
+764 SSS
-774 NSLRFYQ
+774 DLTVTEAGAVNQEVKGIKIEISTGLINVANIRVYKGQTLKLTSNIGLMTKVVFTCTASGEAKYGPGCFTGTNYTAGEEKTGTWELTAGASSLSLTAEANQVRITQ
-781 GYSMEIS
+781 MEIS
-788 VASGTIKA
+788 YIPSA
-796 IKPDSYA
+796 
-803 KKAFTAKNIS
+803 
-813 STDFTVTDIDTV
+813 
-825 SMKNTTSSKIS
+825 
-836 MKAVKQVQIFSL
+836 
-848 EFTLGE
+848 E

>member
-100 NKITFTGNGT
+100 NKITFTGNGSI
-110 VKITATYKG
+110 KITATYKG

-140 KAASSDLNN
+140 KAATSNANN

-166 ISDTTGGAY
+166 ISDSTGGVY

-203 FIVHSNSKD
+203 FIVHST
-212 KNGNQNER
+212 NGGER

-226 WNSEKRERVSGT
+226 WNSEKKERVNGT

-247 EAMKPIELDEAGYK
+247 EAMEPIELDEAGFK

-272 TFEAEYVSGNPKE
+272 TFEAEYVSGKPSKGT
-285 KGVNVKFKLGNTD
+285 GVNVKFKLGNTD

-304 KYDPASPS
+304 SYDPAVPS

-359 AYVGQKVTL
+359 AYVGEIVNL

-388 IDLASLENG
+388 SNLASLENG

-425 INATALALS
+425 INATALTLS
-434 KLSELKSMTSGKV
+434 KLSALKSMTTGKV

-455 YTGTPRIDY
+455 YTGTPRSDS

-478 FILYKVKPEQ
+478 FILYKVQPEQ

-496 LIEFTGDISHFPNGS
+496 LIEFTGDIQHYKQAD
-511 VTTYETRNNVI
+511 VTTYETAHNVI
-522 TKLTEADPSIVKPTA
+522 TKLTEADSSIVKPTA
-537 TELTSSSAT
+537 TELTSSSAA
-546 FTFGQDNISKAYKI
+546 FTFGQANISKAYKI
-560 NQGVVISNTEDS
+560 NQAVVISNTEDS
-572 SGNMTV
+572 KGNMTV
-578 KFTLGSNEYDLFMD
+578 KFTLGSNEYELFMD
-592 SRDYEITKDPFTKL
+592 SRDYDITKDPFTKL
-606 TVGTVFNANVFAAA
+606 KAGAVFNADVFAAA

-629 EIISQQEVLTMD
+629 DITGEQEVLTLD
-641 KEKAEINI
+641 KKEGEINI
-649 HGNDKTLQLNATYTG
+649 RGNDKTLQLNATYTG

-702 KSETLSVQ
+702 KSETLKAQ

-723 KVSFNSDIA
+723 TVSFSSDIA

-737 DDSAKT
+737 DNSAKT

-751 TFLIKQEGSPTPL
+751 TFLIKQEDSPTPL
-764 SQMKDYLSSS
+764 SQMKDYLSR
-774 NSLRFYQ
+774 NSLRFYK

-788 VASGTIKA
+788 VVSGTIKA

-803 KKAFTAKNIS
+803 KKAFTANNIS
-813 STDFTVTDIDTV
+813 SNDFTVTDIDTV

-836 MKAVKQVQIFSL
+836 MTAESQVQIYSL
-848 EFTLGE
+848 EFTLGD

>member
-22 LVSCGNEN
+22 LVSCGNES
-30 NPSQPSN
+30 SQPSN

-81 EQASVVYSVDDA
+81 EQSSVVYSVDDA

-100 NKITFTGNGT
+100 NKITFTGNGSI
-110 VKITATYKG
+110 KITATYKG
-119 ETIEKTV
+119 EKIEKTV

-140 KAASSDLNN
+140 KAASSDASH

-156 VTASLGKSAY
+156 VTASLGTSAY

-175 IYNWSFNSADTAI
+175 IYNWSFNNADTAI
-188 TNKSFTVGQTVDITA
+188 TNKAFTVGQTVDITA
-203 FIVHSNSKD
+203 FIVHSNKKD
-212 KNGNQNER
+212 KNGNQIER

-226 WNSEKRERVSGT
+226 YNSGRVDGT
-238 SAIVSTTEV
+238 SAIVSTTDV

-272 TFEAEYVSGNPKE
+272 TFEAEYVSGKPSKGT
-285 KGVNVKFKLGNTD
+285 GVNVKFKLGNTD

-304 KYDPASPS
+304 SYDPAVPS

-342 SIVEADAKPLE
+342 SIVEADSKPLE

-359 AYVGQKVTL
+359 AYVGEKVTL
-368 ETTASGVKVTEGV
+368 VTTASGVKVTEGV

-388 IDLASLENG
+388 SNLASLENG

-412 YVKDGKTLTAEVT
+412 YVKDGKTLTTEVT
-425 INATALALS
+425 INATALTLS
-434 KLSELKSMTSGKV
+434 KLSELKSMTTGKV

-455 YTGTPRIDY
+455 YTGTPRSDT

-470 FIADGEDY
+470 FIADGENY
-478 FILYKVKPEQ
+478 FILYKVQPEQ

-496 LIEFTGDISHFPNGS
+496 LIEFTGDIQHYKQGD
-511 VTTYETRNNVI
+511 VTTYETKNNVI
-522 TKLTEADPSIVKPTA
+522 TKLTEADSSIVKPTA

-546 FTFGQDNISKAYKI
+546 FTFGQANISKAFKI
-560 NQGVVISNTEDS
+560 NQGVVVSNTEDS

-578 KFTLGSNEYDLFMD
+578 KFTLGSNEYELFMD
-592 SRDYEITKDPFTKL
+592 SRDYDITKDPFTKL
-606 TVGTVFNANVFAAA
+606 TVGAVFNANVFAAA
-620 SNFFCPSNI
+620 TNFFCPSNI
-629 EIISQQEVLTMD
+629 EITSQQEVLTLD
-641 KEKAEINI
+641 KKEGEINI

-664 GSNTDPI
+664 TNADPI

-693 VGETIITAK
+693 VGETTITAK

-723 KVSFNSDIA
+723 TISSSDLTETAAGAVNQEVKGIKIEISTGLVNVANIRVYKGQTLKLTSNIGLMTKVVFTCIA
-732 DLLTI
+732 SGD
-737 DDSAKT
+737 AKYGPGCFTGTNYT
-743 ATLTTQGI
+743 AGEEETGTWELAAGASSLTLTASKNQVRITQ
-751 TFLIKQEGSPTPL
+751 
-764 SQMKDYLSSS
+764 
-774 NSLRFYQ
+774 
-781 GYSMEIS
+781 MEIS
-788 VASGTIKA
+788 YIPSA
-796 IKPDSYA
+796 
-803 KKAFTAKNIS
+803 
-813 STDFTVTDIDTV
+813 
-825 SMKNTTSSKIS
+825 
-836 MKAVKQVQIFSL
+836 
-848 EFTLGE
+848 E

>member
-22 LVSCGNEN
+22 LVSCGNES
-30 NPSQPSN
+30 SQPSS

-100 NKITFTGNGT
+100 NKITFTGNGSI
-110 VKITATYKG
+110 KITATYKG

-140 KAASSDLNN
+140 KAASSDASH

-156 VTASLGKSAY
+156 VTASLGTSAY

-175 IYNWSFNSADTAI
+175 IYNWLYNNADTAI
-188 TNKSFTVGQTVDITA
+188 TNKAFTVGQTVDITA
-203 FIVHSNSKD
+203 FIVHST
-212 KNGNQNER
+212 NGGER

-226 WNSEKRERVSGT
+226 YNSGSRVSGT

-285 KGVNVKFKLGNTD
+285 KEVNVKFKLGNTD

-312 DTLVTGK
+312 DTLVAGK

-342 SIVEADAKPLE
+342 SIVEADSEPLE

-359 AYVGQKVTL
+359 AYVGDKVTL
-368 ETTASGVKVTEGV
+368 VTTASGVKVTEGV

-388 IDLASLENG
+388 SNLASLENG
-397 VLTITGEGTI
+397 VLTITGEGAI

-425 INATALALS
+425 INATALTLS
-434 KLSELKSMTSGKV
+434 KLSELKSMTTGKV

-455 YTGTPRIDY
+455 YTGTPRSDS

-478 FILYKVKPEQ
+478 FILYKVQPEQ

-496 LIEFTGDISHFPNGS
+496 LIEFTGDIQHYKQAD
-511 VTTYETRNNVI
+511 VTTYETKNNVI
-522 TKLTEADPSIVKPTA
+522 TKLTEADSSIVKPTA
-537 TELTSSSAT
+537 TELTSSSAA
-546 FTFGQDNISKAYKI
+546 FAFGQANISKAYKI
-560 NQGVVISNTEDS
+560 NQGVVTSNTKDS
-572 SGNMTV
+572 KGNMTV
-578 KFTLGSNEYDLFMD
+578 KFTLGSNEYELFMD
-592 SRDYEITKDPFTKL
+592 SRDYDITKDPFTKL
-606 TVGTVFNANVFAAA
+606 TVGAVFNADVFAAA

-629 EIISQQEVLTMD
+629 EFTGEQEVLTMD
-641 KEKAEINI
+641 KKEGEINI

-664 GSNTDPI
+664 TNADPI

-693 VGETIITAK
+693 VGETTITAK

-723 KVSFNSDIA
+723 KVSFNSGIA
-732 DLLTI
+732 NLLTI
-737 DDSAKT
+737 DDSTKT
-743 ATLTTQGI
+743 ATFTTQGI
-751 TFLIKQEGSPTPL
+751 TFLIKQGGSNTPL
-764 SQMKDYLSSS
+764 SQMKNYLSR
-774 NSLRFYQ
+774 NSLRFYKD
-781 GYSMEIS
+781 YSMEIS

-803 KKAFTAKNIS
+803 KKAFTAENIS
-813 STDFTVTDIDTV
+813 SKDFTVTDTDTV

-836 MKAVKQVQIFSL
+836 MKAENQVQIYSL
-848 EFTLGE
+848 EFTLGD

>member
-22 LVSCGNEN
+22 LVSCGNES
-30 NPSQPSN
+30 SQPSS

-100 NKITFTGNGT
+100 NKITFTGNGSI
-110 VKITATYKG
+110 KITATYKG

-140 KAASSDLNN
+140 KAASSDASH
-149 LIKMRGK
+149 LIKMKGK
-156 VTASLGKSAY
+156 VTASLGTSAY

-175 IYNWSFNSADTAI
+175 IYNWSFNNADTAI
-188 TNKSFTVGQTVDITA
+188 TNKAFTVGQTVDITA
-203 FIVHSNSKD
+203 FIVHSNKKD
-212 KNGNQNER
+212 KNGNQIER

-226 WNSEKRERVSGT
+226 YNSGSRVNGT

-272 TFEAEYVSGNPKE
+272 TFEAEYVSGKPS
-285 KGVNVKFKLGNTD
+285 KGTGVDVKFKLGNTD

-304 KYDPASPS
+304 KFDPAAPS
-312 DTLVTGK
+312 DTLVAGK

-342 SIVEADAKPLE
+342 SIVEADSKPLE
-353 VSYTGN
+353 VSYTGD
-359 AYVGQKVTL
+359 AYVGEFVNL
-368 ETTASGVKVTEGV
+368 VTTASGVKVTEGV

-388 IDLASLENG
+388 SNLASLANG

-425 INATALALS
+425 INATVLTLS
-434 KLSELKSMTSGKV
+434 KLSELKSMTTGKV

-455 YTGTPRIDY
+455 YTGTPRSDS

-470 FIADGEDY
+470 FIADGENY
-478 FILYKVKPEQ
+478 FILYKVLPEQ

-496 LIEFTGDISHFPNGS
+496 LIEFTGYIQHYKQAD
-511 VTTYETRNNVI
+511 VTTYETVTNVI
-522 TKLTEADPSIVKPTA
+522 TKLTEADSSIVKPTA
-537 TELTSSSAT
+537 TELTSSSAA
-546 FTFGQDNISKAYKI
+546 FTFGQANISKAYKI
-560 NQGVVISNTEDS
+560 NQGVVISNTKDS
-572 SGNMTV
+572 KGNMTV

-592 SRDYEITKDPFTKL
+592 SRDYDITKDPFTNLK
-606 TVGTVFNANVFAAA
+606 VGAVFNANVFAAA

-629 EIISQQEVLTMD
+629 EISGQQEVLTMD
-641 KEKAEINI
+641 KKEGTINI
-649 HGNDKTLQLNATYTG
+649 HGDDKTLQLKATYTG
-664 GSNTDPI
+664 SNTGAI
-671 VWSSSAES
+671 TWSSSVES

-702 KSETLSVQ
+702 KSETLYAQ
-710 AKITVVDENITKV
+710 AKITVVDKNVTTVTIKPTDFGLTDVQKTNVDKTIKGLNFKISGSNPSGICTFKADCFGIYKGNKIEISSTLGLINKVIFTCKANGTANYGPGNFTGANYTAGTENTGVWELAAGASSLSLTAFKAQVRIT
-723 KVSFNSDIA
+723 
-732 DLLTI
+732 
-737 DDSAKT
+737 
-743 ATLTTQGI
+743 Q
-751 TFLIKQEGSPTPL
+751 
-764 SQMKDYLSSS
+764 
-774 NSLRFYQ
+774 
-781 GYSMEIS
+781 MEIS
-788 VASGTIKA
+788 YIS
-796 IKPDSYA
+796 
-803 KKAFTAKNIS
+803 TA
-813 STDFTVTDIDTV
+813 
-825 SMKNTTSSKIS
+825 
-836 MKAVKQVQIFSL
+836 
-848 EFTLGE
+848 E

>member
-140 KAASSDLNN
+140 KAATSDMNN

-166 ISDTTGGAY
+166 ISDSTGGAY
-175 IYNWSFNSADTAI
+175 IYNWSFNNADTAI

-203 FIVHSNSKD
+203 FIVHSN
-212 KNGNQNER
+212 NGGER

-226 WNSEKRERVSGT
+226 WNSEKKERVNGT

-272 TFEAEYVSGNPKE
+272 TFEAEYVSGKPSKGT
-285 KGVNVKFKLGNTD
+285 GVNVKFKLGNTD

-304 KYDPASPS
+304 NYDPAVPS
-312 DTLVTGK
+312 DTLVAGK
-319 KYKITAPLSWFNGAQ
+319 TYKITAPLSWFNGAQ

-359 AYVGQKVTL
+359 AYVGKEVTL
-368 ETTASGVKVTEGV
+368 VTTANGVKVTEGV

-388 IDLASLENG
+388 SDLASLEND

-425 INATALALS
+425 INAIALALS

-470 FIADGEDY
+470 FVADGEDY
-478 FILYKVKPEQ
+478 FILYKVQPEQ
-488 LTGINVGD
+488 LTGIKVGD
-496 LIEFTGDISHFPNGS
+496 LIEFTGDISHCANGS
-511 VTTYETRNNVI
+511 VTTYETKNNVI

-537 TELTSSSAT
+537 TELTSSSAA
-546 FTFGQDNISKAYKI
+546 FAFGQANISKAYKI

-572 SGNMTV
+572 KGNMTV
-578 KFTLGSNEYDLFMD
+578 KFTLGSYEYDLFMD
-592 SRDYEITKDPFTKL
+592 SRDYDITKDPFTKL
-606 TVGTVFNANVFAAA
+606 TAGAVFNANVFAAA
-620 SNFFCPSNI
+620 TNFFCPSNI
-629 EIISQQEVLTMD
+629 EITSQQEVFTMD

-649 HGNDKTLQLNATYTG
+649 HGNDKTLQLNATYH

-679 VATVDQNGLVTGVA
+679 VATVDQNDLVTGVA

-702 KSETLSVQ
+702 KSETLKVQ
-710 AKITVVDENITKV
+710 AKITVVDVNITKV
-723 KVSFNSDIA
+723 TVAFNSEIA

-743 ATLTTQGI
+743 ATLTTYGI
-751 TFLIKQEGSPTPL
+751 TFLIKQEGSNTPL
-764 SQMKDYLSSS
+764 SQMKDYLSK
-774 NSLRFYQ
+774 NSLRFYK

-803 KKAFTAKNIS
+803 KKAFTADNIS
-813 STDFTVTDIDTV
+813 SDDFTVTNIDTV

-836 MKAVKQVQIFSL
+836 MKAENQVQIFSL

>member
-22 LVSCGNEN
+22 LVSCGN
-30 NPSQPSN
+30 QQQ
-37 NPTTPSNNSQ
+37 PSNNSQ
-47 TPSVKNSY
+47 TASVKNPY

-100 NKITFTGNGT
+100 NKITFTGSGS

-140 KAASSDLNN
+140 KAAKSDMNN

-166 ISDTTGGAY
+166 ISDSTGGAY
-175 IYNWSFNSADTAI
+175 IYNWYFNNADTAI

-203 FIVHSNSKD
+203 FIVHST
-212 KNGNQNER
+212 NGGER

-226 WNSEKRERVSGT
+226 FNLEKKERVSGT

-247 EAMKPIELDEAGYK
+247 EAMKPIELDEAGFK
-261 ALTYDKVGNLY
+261 ALTSDKVGNLY
-272 TFEAEYVSGNPKE
+272 TFEAEYVRGKPSKGSGE
-285 KGVNVKFKLGNTD
+285 NVLFKLGNTT
-298 IVLRTD
+298 ITLRTD
-304 KYDPASPS
+304 KLDPATPS

-342 SIVEADAKPLE
+342 SIVDADSEPLE
-353 VSYTGN
+353 VSYTGD
-359 AYVGQKVTL
+359 AYVGEFVNL
-368 ETTASGVKVTEGV
+368 VTTASGVKVTEGV

-388 IDLASLENG
+388 SNLASLANG

-425 INATALALS
+425 IDATVLTLS
-434 KLSELKSMTSGKV
+434 KLSELKSMTEGKKV

-455 YTGTPRIDY
+455 YTETPRSKS

-478 FILYKVKPEQ
+478 YILYKVLPEQ

-496 LIEFTGDISHFPNGS
+496 LIEFTGYIKNFKQSD
-511 VTTYETRNNVI
+511 VTTYETTSNVI
-522 TKLTEADPSIVKPTA
+522 TKLTEADSSIVKPTA
-537 TELTSSSAT
+537 TELTSSSAA
-546 FTFGQDNISKAYKI
+546 FTFGQTNISKAFKI
-560 NQGVVISNTEDS
+560 NQGVVISNTKDS
-572 SGNMTV
+572 SGNMIV
-578 KFTLGSNEYDLFMD
+578 KFTLGLNEYELFIN
-592 SRDYEITKDPFTKL
+592 SSDYDITKDSFTKL
-606 TVGTVFNANVFAAA
+606 KAGAVFNADVFADAT
-620 SNFFCPSNI
+620 NFFCPSNI
-629 EIISQQEVLTMD
+629 QITGEQEVLTLD
-641 KEKAEINI
+641 KEKGEINI
-649 HGNDKTLQLNATYTG
+649 HGNDKTLQLNATYAG

-693 VGETIITAK
+693 VGETTITAK

-710 AKITVVDENITKV
+710 AKITVVDKNVTTVTIKTTDFDLTGVQKSSVDKTIKGLNFKISGSNNQGICNFNAKGYVGIYKGNKIEISSNLGLINKV
-723 KVSFNSDIA
+723 IFTCNA
-732 DLLTI
+732 NGT
-737 DDSAKT
+737 AKGGPKNFTGTNYT
-743 ATLTTQGI
+743 AGEEETGIWELAAGASSLTLTASIAQVKITQ
-751 TFLIKQEGSPTPL
+751 
-764 SQMKDYLSSS
+764 
-774 NSLRFYQ
+774 
-781 GYSMEIS
+781 MEIS
-788 VASGTIKA
+788 
-796 IKPDSYA
+796 Y
-803 KKAFTAKNIS
+803 IS
-813 STDFTVTDIDTV
+813 S
-825 SMKNTTSSKIS
+825 
-836 MKAVKQVQIFSL
+836 A
-848 EFTLGE
+848 E

>member
-100 NKITFTGNGT
+100 NKITFTGNGSI
-110 VKITATYKG
+110 KITATYKG

-140 KAASSDLNN
+140 KAAKSDANN

-156 VTASLGKSAY
+156 VTASLGTSAY
-166 ISDTTGGAY
+166 ISDSTGGAY
-175 IYNWSFNSADTAI
+175 IYNWSFNNADTAI
-188 TNKSFTVGQTVDITA
+188 TNKAFTVGQTVDITA
-203 FIVHSNSKD
+203 FIVHST
-212 KNGNQNER
+212 NGGER

-226 WNSEKRERVSGT
+226 WNSEKKERVSGT

-247 EAMKPIELDEAGYK
+247 EAMKPIELDEAGFK
-261 ALTYDKVGNLY
+261 ALTSDKVGNLY
-272 TFEAEYVSGNPKE
+272 TFEAEYVSGKPS
-285 KGVNVKFKLGNTD
+285 KGTGENVKFKLGNTD

-304 KYDPASPS
+304 SHDSAVPS

-342 SIVEADAKPLE
+342 SIVEADSEPLE
-353 VSYTGN
+353 VTYTGN
-359 AYVGQKVTL
+359 AYVGEIVNL

-388 IDLASLENG
+388 SNLASLENG

-425 INATALALS
+425 INATALTLS
-434 KLSELKSMTSGKV
+434 KLSELKSMTTGKV

-455 YTGTPRIDY
+455 YTGTPRSDS

-470 FIADGEDY
+470 FVADGEDY
-478 FILYKVKPEQ
+478 FILYKIQPEQ

-496 LIEFTGDISHFPNGS
+496 LIEFTGDIQHYKQAD
-511 VTTYETRNNVI
+511 VTTYETAHNVI
-522 TKLTEADPSIVKPTA
+522 TKLTEADSSIVKPTA
-537 TELTSSSAT
+537 TELTSSSAS
-546 FTFGQDNISKAYKI
+546 FAFGQANISKAYKI
-560 NQGVVISNTEDS
+560 NQGVVVSNTEDS
-572 SGNMTV
+572 KGNMTV
-578 KFTLGSNEYDLFMD
+578 KFALGSNEYELFMD
-592 SRDYEITKDPFTKL
+592 NRDYDITKDPFTKL
-606 TVGTVFNANVFAAA
+606 KAGAVFNADVFAAA
-620 SNFFCPSNI
+620 TNFFCPSNI
-629 EIISQQEVLTMD
+629 EITGEQEVLTLD
-641 KEKAEINI
+641 KKEGEINI
-649 HGNDKTLQLNATYTG
+649 RGNDKTLQLNATYTG
-664 GSNTDPI
+664 SNTAAI

-693 VGETIITAK
+693 VGETTITAK
-702 KSETLSVQ
+702 KSETLYVE
-710 AKITVVDENITKV
+710 AKITVVDENLTKV
-723 KVSFNSDIA
+723 TVSFNSEIA

-751 TFLIKQEGSPTPL
+751 TFLIKQEGSNTPL
-764 SQMKDYLSSS
+764 SQMKDYLSR
-774 NSLRFYQ
+774 NSLRFYK

-803 KKAFTAKNIS
+803 KKAFTADNIS
-813 STDFTVTDIDTV
+813 SNDFTVTDIDTV

-836 MKAVKQVQIFSL
+836 MKAENQVQIFSL

>member
-100 NKITFTGNGT
+100 NKITFTGNGS
-110 VKITATYKG
+110 VKITANYKG

-140 KAASSDLNN
+140 KAAKSDANN

-156 VTASLGKSAY
+156 VTASLGTSAY
-166 ISDTTGGAY
+166 ISDSTGGAY

-203 FIVHSNSKD
+203 FIVHST
-212 KNGNQNER
+212 NGGER

-226 WNSEKRERVSGT
+226 YNSGSRVSGT

-312 DTLVTGK
+312 DTLVAGK

-342 SIVEADAKPLE
+342 SIVEADSEPLE

-359 AYVGQKVTL
+359 AYVGDKVTL
-368 ETTASGVKVTEGV
+368 VTTASGVKVTEGV

-388 IDLASLENG
+388 SNLASLENG
-397 VLTITGEGTI
+397 VLTITGEGAI

-425 INATALALS
+425 INATALTLS
-434 KLSELKSMTSGKV
+434 KLSELKSMTTGKV

-455 YTGTPRIDY
+455 YTGTPRSDS

-478 FILYKVKPEQ
+478 FILYKVQPEQ

-496 LIEFTGDISHFPNGS
+496 LIEFTGDIQHYKQAD
-511 VTTYETRNNVI
+511 VTTYETKNNVI
-522 TKLTEADPSIVKPTA
+522 TKLTEADSSIVKPTA
-537 TELTSSSAT
+537 TELTSSSAA
-546 FTFGQDNISKAYKI
+546 FAFGQANISKAYKI
-560 NQGVVISNTEDS
+560 NQGVVTSNTKDS
-572 SGNMTV
+572 KGNMTV
-578 KFTLGSNEYDLFMD
+578 KFTLGSNEYELFMD
-592 SRDYEITKDPFTKL
+592 SRDYDITKDPFIKL
-606 TVGTVFNANVFAAA
+606 TVGAVFNADVFAAA

-629 EIISQQEVLTMD
+629 EITGEQEVLTLD
-641 KEKAEINI
+641 KKEGEINI

-664 GSNTDPI
+664 TNADPI

-693 VGETIITAK
+693 VGETTITAK

-723 KVSFNSDIA
+723 KVSFNSGIA
-732 DLLTI
+732 NLLTI
-737 DDSAKT
+737 DDSTKT
-743 ATLTTQGI
+743 ATFTTQGI
-751 TFLIKQEGSPTPL
+751 TFLIKQGGSNTPL
-764 SQMKDYLSSS
+764 SQMKNYLSR
-774 NSLRFYQ
+774 NSLRFYKD
-781 GYSMEIS
+781 YSMEIS

-803 KKAFTAKNIS
+803 KKAFTAENIS
-813 STDFTVTDIDTV
+813 SKDFTVTDTDTV

-836 MKAVKQVQIFSL
+836 MTAVNQVQIYSL
-848 EFTLGE
+848 EFTLGD

>member
-100 NKITFTGNGT
+100 NKITFTGNGSI
-110 VKITATYKG
+110 KITATYKG

-140 KAASSDLNN
+140 KAASSNLNN

-166 ISDTTGGAY
+166 ISDSTGGAY

-203 FIVHSNSKD
+203 FIVHST
-212 KNGNQNER
+212 NGGER

-226 WNSEKRERVSGT
+226 WNSEKKERVSGT

-247 EAMKPIELDEAGYK
+247 EAMEPIELDEAGFK

-272 TFEAEYVSGNPKE
+272 TFEAEYVSGKPSKGT
-285 KGVNVKFKLGNTD
+285 GVNVKFKLGNTD

-304 KYDPASPS
+304 SYDPAVPS
-312 DTLVTGK
+312 DTLVAGK

-359 AYVGQKVTL
+359 AYVGEIVNL

-388 IDLASLENG
+388 SNLASLENG

-434 KLSELKSMTSGKV
+434 KLSALKSMTTGKV

-455 YTGTPRIDY
+455 YTGTPRSDS

-470 FIADGEDY
+470 FVADGEDY

-496 LIEFTGDISHFPNGS
+496 QIEFTGDIQHYKQGD
-511 VTTYETRNNVI
+511 VTTYETAHNVI
-522 TKLTEADPSIVKPTA
+522 TKLTEADSSIVKPTA
-537 TELTSSSAT
+537 TELTSSSAA
-546 FTFGQDNISKAYKI
+546 FTFGQANISKAYKV
-560 NQGVVISNTEDS
+560 NQAVVISNTEDS
-572 SGNMTV
+572 KGNMTV
-578 KFTLGSNEYDLFMD
+578 KFTLGSNEYELFMD
-592 SRDYEITKDPFTKL
+592 SRDYDITKDPFTKL
-606 TVGTVFNANVFAAA
+606 KAGAAFNADVFAAA
-620 SNFFCPSNI
+620 TNFFCPSNI
-629 EIISQQEVLTMD
+629 EITGEQEVLTLD
-641 KEKAEINI
+641 KKEGEINI
-649 HGNDKTLQLNATYTG
+649 RGNDKTLQLNATYTG

-702 KSETLSVQ
+702 KSETLKAQ

-723 KVSFNSDIA
+723 TVSFSSDIA

-737 DDSAKT
+737 DNSAKT

-751 TFLIKQEGSPTPL
+751 TFLIKQKDSPTPL
-764 SQMKDYLSSS
+764 SQMKDYLSR
-774 NSLRFYQ
+774 NSLRFYK

-803 KKAFTAKNIS
+803 KKAFTADNIS
-813 STDFTVTDIDTV
+813 SNDFTVTDIDTV

-836 MKAVKQVQIFSL
+836 MTAVSQVQIYSL
-848 EFTLGE
+848 EFTLGD

>member
-100 NKITFTGNGT
+100 NKITFTGNGSI
-110 VKITATYKG
+110 KITATYKG

-140 KAASSDLNN
+140 KAATSNANN

-156 VTASLGKSAY
+156 VTASLGTSAY
-166 ISDTTGGAY
+166 ISDSTGGAY
-175 IYNWSFNSADTAI
+175 IYNWSFNNADTAI

-203 FIVHSNSKD
+203 FIVHSNKKD
-212 KNGNQNER
+212 KNGNQIER

-226 WNSEKRERVSGT
+226 YNSGSRVNGT

-247 EAMKPIELDEAGYK
+247 EAMEPIELDEAGFK

-272 TFEAEYVSGNPKE
+272 TFEAEYVSGKPS
-285 KGVNVKFKLGNTD
+285 KGTGVDVKFKLGNTD
-298 IVLRTD
+298 ITLRTD
-304 KYDPASPS
+304 KFDPAAPS

-388 IDLASLENG
+388 SDLASLENG

-455 YTGTPRIDY
+455 YTGTPRIDS

-496 LIEFTGDISHFPNGS
+496 LIEFTGDIQHYKQGD

-522 TKLTEADPSIVKPTA
+522 TKLTEADPSIIKPTA

-546 FTFGQDNISKAYKI
+546 FTFGQANISKAYKI
-560 NQGVVISNTEDS
+560 NQGVVVSNTEDS

-578 KFTLGSNEYDLFMD
+578 KFTLGSNEYELFMD
-592 SRDYEITKDPFTKL
+592 SRDYDITKDPFTKL
-606 TVGTVFNANVFAAA
+606 TAGAVFNADVFAAA

-629 EIISQQEVLTMD
+629 EITSQQEVLTLD
-641 KEKAEINI
+641 KEEGTINI
-649 HGNDKTLQLNATYTG
+649 HGNNKTLQLNATYG
-664 GSNTDPI
+664 GTNTAPI
-671 VWSSSAES
+671 VWSSSVES
-679 VATVDQNGLVTGVA
+679 VATVNQNGLVTGVA

-710 AKITVVDENITKV
+710 AKITVVDVNITKV
-723 KVSFNSDIA
+723 TISASDLTEMETAGAVNQEVKGIKFEISNGIVNVANIRVYQGQTLKLTSNIGLMTKVVFTCTASGD
-732 DLLTI
+732 
-737 DDSAKT
+737 AKYGPGCFTGTNYT
-743 ATLTTQGI
+743 AGEEQTGTWELAAGASSLTLTAFKKQVRITQ
-751 TFLIKQEGSPTPL
+751 
-764 SQMKDYLSSS
+764 
-774 NSLRFYQ
+774 
-781 GYSMEIS
+781 MEIS
-788 VASGTIKA
+788 YIPSA
-796 IKPDSYA
+796 
-803 KKAFTAKNIS
+803 
-813 STDFTVTDIDTV
+813 
-825 SMKNTTSSKIS
+825 
-836 MKAVKQVQIFSL
+836 
-848 EFTLGE
+848 E

>member
-140 KAASSDLNN
+140 KAANSNAN
-149 LIKMRGK
+149 KLIKMRGK
-156 VTASLGKSAY
+156 VTASLGTSAY
-166 ISDTTGGAY
+166 ISDSTGGAY
-175 IYNWSFNSADTAI
+175 IYNWSFNNADTAI

-226 WNSEKRERVSGT
+226 YNSGSRVSGT

-272 TFEAEYVSGNPKE
+272 TFEAEYVSGKPSKGT
-285 KGVNVKFKLGNTD
+285 GVNVKFKLGNTD

-304 KYDPASPS
+304 KFDPAAPS
-312 DTLVTGK
+312 DTLVAGK

-342 SIVEADAKPLE
+342 SIVDADAKPLE
-353 VSYTGN
+353 VSYTGD
-359 AYVGQKVTL
+359 AYVGKEVTL
-368 ETTASGVKVTEGV
+368 VTTANGVKVTEGV

-388 IDLASLENG
+388 SDLASLEND

-455 YTGTPRIDY
+455 YTGTPRIDS

-488 LTGINVGD
+488 INGINVGD
-496 LIEFTGDISHFPNGS
+496 LIEFTGDIQHYKQGD
-511 VTTYETRNNVI
+511 VTTYETKNNVI
-522 TKLTEADPSIVKPTA
+522 TKLTEADSSIVKPTA
-537 TELTSSSAT
+537 TELTSTSAA
-546 FTFGQDNISKAYKI
+546 FAFGQANISKAYKI
-560 NQGVVISNTEDS
+560 NQGVVVSNTEDS

-578 KFTLGSNEYDLFMD
+578 KFTLGSNEYELFMD
-592 SRDYEITKDPFTKL
+592 SRDYDITKDPFTKL
-606 TVGTVFNANVFAAA
+606 TAGAVFNADVFAAA

-629 EIISQQEVLTMD
+629 EITSQQEVLTLD
-641 KEKAEINI
+641 KEEGTINI
-649 HGNDKTLQLNATYTG
+649 HGNDKTLQLNATYG
-664 GSNTDPI
+664 GTNTAPI
-671 VWSSSAES
+671 VWSSSVES

-723 KVSFNSDIA
+723 TISASDLTEAVAGAVNQEVKGIKIEISTGLVNVTNIRVYKGQTLKLTSNIGLMTKVVFTCIA
-732 DLLTI
+732 SGD
-737 DDSAKT
+737 AKYGPGCFTGTNYT
-743 ATLTTQGI
+743 AGEEETGTWELAAGASSLTLTAEKNQVRITQ
-751 TFLIKQEGSPTPL
+751 
-764 SQMKDYLSSS
+764 
-774 NSLRFYQ
+774 
-781 GYSMEIS
+781 MEIS
-788 VASGTIKA
+788 YIPSA
-796 IKPDSYA
+796 
-803 KKAFTAKNIS
+803 
-813 STDFTVTDIDTV
+813 
-825 SMKNTTSSKIS
+825 
-836 MKAVKQVQIFSL
+836 
-848 EFTLGE
+848 E

>member
-100 NKITFTGNGT
+100 NKITFTGNGS

-140 KAASSDLNN
+140 KAASSDASH

-156 VTASLGKSAY
+156 VTASLGTSAY

-175 IYNWSFNSADTAI
+175 IYNWSYNNADTAI

-203 FIVHSNSKD
+203 FIVHSTNK
-212 KNGNQNER
+212 GER

-226 WNSEKRERVSGT
+226 FNSGSRVSGT

-312 DTLVTGK
+312 DTLVAGK

-359 AYVGQKVTL
+359 AYVGKEVTL
-368 ETTASGVKVTEGV
+368 VTTASGVKVTEGV

-388 IDLASLENG
+388 SDLASLEND

-455 YTGTPRIDY
+455 HTGTPRSDY

-470 FIADGEDY
+470 FVADGEDY
-478 FILYKVKPEQ
+478 FILYKVQPEQ
-488 LTGINVGD
+488 LTGIKVGD
-496 LIEFTGDISHFPNGS
+496 LIEFTGDISHYANGS
-511 VTTYETRNNVI
+511 VTTYETKNNVI
-522 TKLTEADPSIVKPTA
+522 TKLTEADSSIVKPTA
-537 TELTSSSAT
+537 TELTSTSAA
-546 FTFGQDNISKAYKI
+546 FAFGQANISKAYKI
-560 NQGVVISNTEDS
+560 NQGVVVSNTEDS
-572 SGNMTV
+572 SGKMTV

-592 SRDYEITKDPFTKL
+592 SRDYDITKDPFTKL
-606 TVGTVFNANVFAAA
+606 TAGAVFNANVFAAA
-620 SNFFCPSNI
+620 TNFFCPSNI
-629 EIISQQEVLTMD
+629 EITSQQEVFTMD

-649 HGNDKTLQLNATYTG
+649 HGNDKTLQLNATYHE
-664 GSNTDPI
+664 SNTDPI

-693 VGETIITAK
+693 VGEAIITAK
-702 KSETLSVQ
+702 KSETLKVQ
-710 AKITVVDENITKV
+710 AKITVVDV
-723 KVSFNSDIA
+723 
-732 DLLTI
+732 
-737 DDSAKT
+737 
-743 ATLTTQGI
+743 
-751 TFLIKQEGSPTPL
+751 
-764 SQMKDYLSSS
+764 S
-774 NSLRFYQ
+774 NSSFQLRNCRF
-781 GYSMEIS
+781 I
-788 VASGTIKA
+788 
-796 IKPDSYA
+796 
-803 KKAFTAKNIS
+803 N
-813 STDFTVTDIDTV
+813 
-825 SMKNTTSSKIS
+825 N
-836 MKAVKQVQIFSL
+836 
-848 EFTLGE
+848 

>member
-100 NKITFTGNGT
+100 NKITFTGNGS

-140 KAASSDLNN
+140 KAATSDANN

-156 VTASLGKSAY
+156 VTASLGTSAY
-166 ISDTTGGAY
+166 ISDSTGGAY
-175 IYNWSFNSADTAI
+175 IYNWSSNNADTAI

-226 WNSEKRERVSGT
+226 YNSGSRVSGT

-272 TFEAEYVSGNPKE
+272 TFEAEYVSGKPSKGT
-285 KGVNVKFKLGNTD
+285 GVNVKFKLGNTD

-304 KYDPASPS
+304 KFDPAAPS
-312 DTLVTGK
+312 DTLVAGK

-342 SIVEADAKPLE
+342 SIVDADAKPLE
-353 VSYTGN
+353 VSYTGD
-359 AYVGQKVTL
+359 AYVGKEVTL
-368 ETTASGVKVTEGV
+368 VTTANGVKVTEGV

-388 IDLASLENG
+388 SDLASLEND

-434 KLSELKSMTSGKV
+434 KLSELKSMTTGKV

-455 YTGTPRIDY
+455 YTGTPRIDS

-496 LIEFTGDISHFPNGS
+496 LIEFTGDIQHYKQGD
-511 VTTYETRNNVI
+511 VTTYETKNNVI
-522 TKLTEADPSIVKPTA
+522 TKLTEADSSIVKPTA
-537 TELTSSSAT
+537 TELTSSSAA
-546 FTFGQDNISKAYKI
+546 FAFGQANISKAFKI
-560 NQGVVISNTEDS
+560 NQGVVVSNTEDS

-578 KFTLGSNEYDLFMD
+578 KFTLGSNEYELFMD
-592 SRDYEITKDPFTKL
+592 SRDYDITKDPFTKL
-606 TVGTVFNANVFAAA
+606 TAGAVFNADVFAAA

-629 EIISQQEVLTMD
+629 EITSQQEVLTLD
-641 KEKAEINI
+641 KEEGTINI
-649 HGNDKTLQLNATYTG
+649 HGNDKTLQLNATYG
-664 GSNTDPI
+664 GTNTAPI
-671 VWSSSAES
+671 VWSSSVES
-679 VATVDQNGLVTGVA
+679 VATVNQNGLVTGVA

-723 KVSFNSDIA
+723 TISASDLTEMETAGAVNQEVKGIKIEISNGIVNVANIRVYQGQTLKLTSNIGLMTKVVFTCTASGD
-732 DLLTI
+732 
-737 DDSAKT
+737 AKYGPGCFTGTNYT
-743 ATLTTQGI
+743 AGEEETGTWELAAGASSLTLTASKKQVRITQ
-751 TFLIKQEGSPTPL
+751 
-764 SQMKDYLSSS
+764 
-774 NSLRFYQ
+774 
-781 GYSMEIS
+781 MEIS
-788 VASGTIKA
+788 YIPSA
-796 IKPDSYA
+796 
-803 KKAFTAKNIS
+803 
-813 STDFTVTDIDTV
+813 
-825 SMKNTTSSKIS
+825 
-836 MKAVKQVQIFSL
+836 
-848 EFTLGE
+848 E

>member
-1 MKKMKK
+1 MKK

-22 LVSCGNEN
+22 LVSCGN
-30 NPSQPSN
+30 QQQ
-37 NPTTPSNNSQ
+37 PSNNSQ
-47 TPSVKNSY
+47 TASVKNPY

-100 NKITFTGNGT
+100 NKITFTGSGS

-140 KAASSDLNN
+140 KAAKSDMNN

-166 ISDTTGGAY
+166 ISDSTGGAY
-175 IYNWSFNSADTAI
+175 IYNWYFNNADTAI

-203 FIVHSNSKD
+203 FIVHST
-212 KNGNQNER
+212 NGGER

-226 WNSEKRERVSGT
+226 FNLEKKERVSGT

-247 EAMKPIELDEAGYK
+247 EAMKPIELDEAGFK
-261 ALTYDKVGNLY
+261 ALTSDKVGNLY
-272 TFEAEYVSGNPKE
+272 TFEAEYVSGKPSKGT
-285 KGVNVKFKLGNTD
+285 GVNVKFKLGNTD

-304 KYDPASPS
+304 KLDPAAPS
-312 DTLVTGK
+312 DTLVAGK

-342 SIVEADAKPLE
+342 SIVEADSEPLE
-353 VSYTGN
+353 VSYTGD
-359 AYVGQKVTL
+359 AYVGEFVNL
-368 ETTASGVKVTEGV
+368 VTTASGVKVTEGV

-388 IDLASLENG
+388 SNLASLANG

-425 INATALALS
+425 INATVLALS
-434 KLSELKSMTSGKV
+434 KLSELNSMTEGKKV

-455 YTGTPRIDY
+455 YTGTPRSDT

-470 FIADGEDY
+470 FVADGEDY
-478 FILYKVKPEQ
+478 FILYKVLPEQ
-488 LTGINVGD
+488 LTGIKVGD
-496 LIEFTGDISHFPNGS
+496 LIEFTGYIKKFKQSD
-511 VTTYETRNNVI
+511 VTTYETVTNVI
-522 TKLTEADPSIVKPTA
+522 TKLTEADSSIVKPTA
-537 TELTSSSAT
+537 TELTSSSAA
-546 FTFGQDNISKAYKI
+546 FAFGQTNISKAFKI
-560 NQGVVISNTEDS
+560 NQGVVISNTKNS

-578 KFTLGSNEYDLFMD
+578 KFTLGLNEYELFMD
-592 SRDYEITKDPFTKL
+592 KRDYDITKDPFTKL
-606 TVGTVFNANVFAAA
+606 IPGAVFNANVFAAA
-620 SNFFCPSNI
+620 TNFFCPSNI
-629 EIISQQEVLTMD
+629 EITGQQEELTLD
-641 KEKAEINI
+641 KKEGEINI
-649 HGNDKTLQLNATYTG
+649 HGNDKTLQLNATYAG

-679 VATVDQNGLVTGVA
+679 VATVDQNGLVTGLA
-693 VGETIITAK
+693 VGETTITAK
-702 KSETLSVQ
+702 KSETLYAQ
-710 AKITVVDENITKV
+710 AKITVVDKNVTTVTIKSTDFGLTGVQKSSVDKTIKGLNFKISGSNNNGICNFNAKGYVGIYKGNKIEISSNVGLINKV
-723 KVSFNSDIA
+723 IFTCNTSGEKYYGPKNFTGSNY
-732 DLLTI
+732 
-737 DDSAKT
+737 T
-743 ATLTTQGI
+743 AGEEETGTWELAAGASSLTLTASVAQVQITQ
-751 TFLIKQEGSPTPL
+751 
-764 SQMKDYLSSS
+764 
-774 NSLRFYQ
+774 
-781 GYSMEIS
+781 MEIS
-788 VASGTIKA
+788 
-796 IKPDSYA
+796 Y
-803 KKAFTAKNIS
+803 IS
-813 STDFTVTDIDTV
+813 S
-825 SMKNTTSSKIS
+825 
-836 MKAVKQVQIFSL
+836 A
-848 EFTLGE
+848 E

>member
-30 NPSQPSN
+30 NPSQQPS
-37 NPTTPSNNSQ
+37 TPSNNSQ

-100 NKITFTGNGT
+100 NKITFTGNGS

-140 KAASSDLNN
+140 KAANSNAN
-149 LIKMRGK
+149 KLIKMRGK
-156 VTASLGKSAY
+156 VTASLGTSAY
-166 ISDTTGGAY
+166 ISDSTGGAY
-175 IYNWSFNSADTAI
+175 IYNWSFNNADTAI

-203 FIVHSNSKD
+203 FIVHST
-212 KNGNQNER
+212 NGGER

-226 WNSEKRERVSGT
+226 YNREKKERVNGT

-247 EAMKPIELDEAGYK
+247 EAMEPIELDEAGFK

-272 TFEAEYVSGNPKE
+272 TFEAEYVSGKPSKGT
-285 KGVNVKFKLGNTD
+285 GVNVKFKLGNTD

-304 KYDPASPS
+304 SYDPAVPS

-478 FILYKVKPEQ
+478 FILYKVQPEQ
-488 LTGINVGD
+488 LTGIKVGD
-496 LIEFTGDISHFPNGS
+496 LIEFTGDISHYANGS
-511 VTTYETRNNVI
+511 VTTYETKNNVI

-537 TELTSSSAT
+537 TELTSSSAA
-546 FTFGQDNISKAYKI
+546 FAFGQDNISKAYKI

-578 KFTLGSNEYDLFMD
+578 KFTLGSYEYDLFMD
-592 SRDYEITKDPFTKL
+592 SRDYDITKDPFTKL
-606 TVGTVFNANVFAAA
+606 TAGAVFNADVFAAA
-620 SNFFCPSNI
+620 TNFFCPSNI
-629 EIISQQEVLTMD
+629 EIVSQQEMLTMD

-702 KSETLSVQ
+702 KSETLKAQ
-710 AKITVVDENITKV
+710 AKITVVNENITTV
-723 KVSFNSDIA
+723 TVSFNSDIA
-732 DLLTI
+732 NLLTI

-743 ATLTTQGI
+743 ATFTTKGI
-751 TFLIKQEGSPTPL
+751 TFLIKQEDSPTPI
-764 SQMKDYLSSS
+764 SDVKKYLSK

-796 IKPDSYA
+796 ISPDSFSS
-803 KKAFTAKNIS
+803 KAFTKDSIS
-813 STDFTVTDIDTV
+813 STDFTVTDTDTV
-825 SMKNTTSSKIS
+825 SMNNTTSSKIS
-836 MKAVKQVQIFSL
+836 MTAKSQVRIFSL

>member
-22 LVSCGNEN
+22 LVSCGNES
-30 NPSQPSN
+30 SQPSS

-100 NKITFTGNGT
+100 NKITFTGNGSI
-110 VKITATYKG
+110 KITATYKG

-140 KAASSDLNN
+140 KAASSDASH

-156 VTASLGKSAY
+156 VTASLGTSAY

-175 IYNWSFNSADTAI
+175 IYNWSYNNADTAI
-188 TNKSFTVGQTVDITA
+188 TNKAFTVGQTVDITA
-203 FIVHSNSKD
+203 FIVHSNKKD
-212 KNGNQNER
+212 KNGNQIER

-226 WNSEKRERVSGT
+226 YNSGSRVSGT

-272 TFEAEYVSGNPKE
+272 TFEAEYVSGKPS
-285 KGVNVKFKLGNTD
+285 KGTGVDVKFKLGNTD

-304 KYDPASPS
+304 KFDPAAPS
-312 DTLVTGK
+312 DTLVAGK
-319 KYKITAPLSWFNGAQ
+319 KYKITAPLSWFNGSQ

-359 AYVGQKVTL
+359 AYVGKEVTL
-368 ETTASGVKVTEGV
+368 VTTASGVKVTEGV

-388 IDLASLENG
+388 SDLASLEND

-434 KLSELKSMTSGKV
+434 KLSELKSMTTGKV

-455 YTGTPRIDY
+455 YTGTPRIDS

-470 FIADGEDY
+470 FVADGEDY

-496 LIEFTGDISHFPNGS
+496 LIEFTGDIQHYKQGD
-511 VTTYETRNNVI
+511 VTTYETKNNVI
-522 TKLTEADPSIVKPTA
+522 TKLTEADSSIVKPTA
-537 TELTSSSAT
+537 TELTSSSAA
-546 FTFGQDNISKAYKI
+546 FAFGQANISKAFKI
-560 NQGVVISNTEDS
+560 NQGVVVSNTEDS

-578 KFTLGSNEYDLFMD
+578 KFTLGSNEYELFMD
-592 SRDYEITKDPFTKL
+592 SRDYDITKDPFTKL
-606 TVGTVFNANVFAAA
+606 TAGAVFNADVFAAA
-620 SNFFCPSNI
+620 TNFFCPSNI
-629 EIISQQEVLTMD
+629 EITSQQEVLTLD
-641 KEKAEINI
+641 KEEGTINI
-649 HGNDKTLQLNATYTG
+649 HGNDKTLQLNATYG
-664 GSNTDPI
+664 GTNTAPI

-679 VATVDQNGLVTGVA
+679 VATVNQNGLVTGVA

-702 KSETLSVQ
+702 KSETLKVQ
-710 AKITVVDENITKV
+710 AKITVVDVNITKV
-723 KVSFNSDIA
+723 TISASDLTEMETAGAVNQEVKGIKIEISNGIVNVANIRVYQGKTLKLTSNIGLMTKVVFTCTASGD
-732 DLLTI
+732 
-737 DDSAKT
+737 AKYGPGCFTGTNYT
-743 ATLTTQGI
+743 AGEGETGTWELAAGASSLTLTASKKQVRITQ
-751 TFLIKQEGSPTPL
+751 
-764 SQMKDYLSSS
+764 
-774 NSLRFYQ
+774 
-781 GYSMEIS
+781 MEIS
-788 VASGTIKA
+788 YIPSA
-796 IKPDSYA
+796 
-803 KKAFTAKNIS
+803 
-813 STDFTVTDIDTV
+813 
-825 SMKNTTSSKIS
+825 
-836 MKAVKQVQIFSL
+836 
-848 EFTLGE
+848 E

>member
-22 LVSCGNEN
+22 LVSCGNES
-30 NPSQPSN
+30 SQPSN

-100 NKITFTGNGT
+100 NKITFTGNGS

-140 KAASSDLNN
+140 KAATSDANN

-156 VTASLGKSAY
+156 VTASLGTSAY
-166 ISDTTGGAY
+166 ISDSTGGAY
-175 IYNWSFNSADTAI
+175 IYNWSFNNADTAI
-188 TNKSFTVGQTVDITA
+188 TNKSFTVGQTVDVTA
-203 FIVHSNSKD
+203 FIVHST
-212 KNGNQNER
+212 NGGER

-226 WNSEKRERVSGT
+226 YNREKKERVNGT

-247 EAMKPIELDEAGYK
+247 EAMEPIELDEAGFK

-272 TFEAEYVSGNPKE
+272 TFEAEYVSGKPSKGT
-285 KGVNVKFKLGNTD
+285 GVNVKFKLGNTD

-304 KYDPASPS
+304 SYDPAVPS

-342 SIVEADAKPLE
+342 SIVDADSEPLE
-353 VSYTGN
+353 VSYTGD
-359 AYVGQKVTL
+359 AYVGEFVNL
-368 ETTASGVKVTEGV
+368 VTTASGVKVTEGV

-388 IDLASLENG
+388 SNLASLANG

-425 INATALALS
+425 IDATVLTLS
-434 KLSELKSMTSGKV
+434 KLSELKSMTEGKKV

-455 YTGTPRIDY
+455 YTETPRSKS

-478 FILYKVKPEQ
+478 YILYEVLPEQ

-496 LIEFTGDISHFPNGS
+496 LIEFTGYIKNFKQSD
-511 VTTYETRNNVI
+511 VTTYETTSNVI
-522 TKLTEADPSIVKPTA
+522 TKLTEADSSIVKPTA
-537 TELTSSSAT
+537 TELTSSSAA
-546 FTFGQDNISKAYKI
+546 FTFGQTNISKAFKI
-560 NQGVVISNTEDS
+560 NQGVVISNTKDS
-572 SGNMTV
+572 SGNMIV
-578 KFTLGSNEYDLFMD
+578 KFTLGLNEYELFIN
-592 SRDYEITKDPFTKL
+592 SSDYDITKDSFTKL
-606 TVGTVFNANVFAAA
+606 KAGAVFNADVFADAT
-620 SNFFCPSNI
+620 NFFCPSNI
-629 EIISQQEVLTMD
+629 QITGEQEVLTLD
-641 KEKAEINI
+641 KEKGEINI
-649 HGNDKTLQLNATYTG
+649 HGNDKTLQLNATYAG

-693 VGETIITAK
+693 VGETTITAK

-710 AKITVVDENITKV
+710 AKITVVDKNVTTVTIKTTDFDLTGVQKSSVDKTIKGLNFKISGSNNQGICNFNAKGYVGIYKGNKIEISSNLGLINKV
-723 KVSFNSDIA
+723 IFTCNA
-732 DLLTI
+732 NGT
-737 DDSAKT
+737 AKGGPKNFTGTNYT
-743 ATLTTQGI
+743 AGEEETGIWELAAGAPSLTLTASIAQVQITQ
-751 TFLIKQEGSPTPL
+751 
-764 SQMKDYLSSS
+764 
-774 NSLRFYQ
+774 
-781 GYSMEIS
+781 MEIS
-788 VASGTIKA
+788 
-796 IKPDSYA
+796 Y
-803 KKAFTAKNIS
+803 IS
-813 STDFTVTDIDTV
+813 S
-825 SMKNTTSSKIS
+825 
-836 MKAVKQVQIFSL
+836 A
-848 EFTLGE
+848 E

>member
-1 MKKMKK
+1 MKK

-126 EVAEGEHI
+126 EEAECEHI

-140 KAASSDLNN
+140 KAAKSDMNN

-166 ISDTTGGAY
+166 ISDSTGGAY
-175 IYNWSFNSADTAI
+175 IYNWSFNNADTAI

-203 FIVHSNSKD
+203 FIVHSN
-212 KNGNQNER
+212 NGGER

-226 WNSEKRERVSGT
+226 WNSEKKERVNGT

-312 DTLVTGK
+312 DTLVAGK

-359 AYVGQKVTL
+359 AYVGKEVTL
-368 ETTASGVKVTEGV
+368 VTTANGVKVTEGV

-388 IDLASLENG
+388 SDLASLEND

-455 YTGTPRIDY
+455 HTGTPRSDY

-470 FIADGEDY
+470 FVADGEDY
-478 FILYKVKPEQ
+478 FILYKVQPEQ
-488 LTGINVGD
+488 LTGIKVGD
-496 LIEFTGDISHFPNGS
+496 LIEFTGDISHYANGS
-511 VTTYETRNNVI
+511 VTTYETKNNVI
-522 TKLTEADPSIVKPTA
+522 TKLTEADSSIVKPTA
-537 TELTSSSAT
+537 TELTSTSAA
-546 FTFGQDNISKAYKI
+546 FAFGQTNISKAYKI
-560 NQGVVISNTEDS
+560 NQGVVVSNTEDS

-592 SRDYEITKDPFTKL
+592 SRDYNITKDPFTKL
-606 TVGTVFNANVFAAA
+606 TVGAVFNANVFAAA
-620 SNFFCPSNI
+620 TNFFCPSNI
-629 EIISQQEVLTMD
+629 EITSQQEVLTMD
-641 KEKAEINI
+641 KEKGEINI

-664 GSNTDPI
+664 GSNTNPI

-702 KSETLSVQ
+702 KSETLKVQ
-710 AKITVVDENITKV
+710 AKITVVDENITTV
-723 KVSFNSDIA
+723 TVSFNSVIA

-751 TFLIKQEGSPTPL
+751 TFLIKQEASNTPL
-764 SQMKDYLSSS
+764 SQMKDYLSK
-774 NSLRFYQ
+774 NSLRFYK

-796 IKPDSYA
+796 IKPDSDSYA
-803 KKAFTAKNIS
+803 KKAFTADTIS
-813 STDFTVTDIDTV
+813 SDDFTVTDIDTV

-836 MKAVKQVQIFSL
+836 MKAENQVEIFSL

>member
-22 LVSCGNEN
+22 LVSCGNES
-30 NPSQPSN
+30 SQPSN

-100 NKITFTGNGT
+100 NKITFTGNGSI
-110 VKITATYKG
+110 KITATYKG

-140 KAASSDLNN
+140 KAANSNAN
-149 LIKMRGK
+149 KLIKMRGK
-156 VTASLGKSAY
+156 VTASLGTSAY
-166 ISDTTGGAY
+166 ISDSTGGAY
-175 IYNWSFNSADTAI
+175 IYNWSFNNADTAI

-203 FIVHSNSKD
+203 FIVHST
-212 KNGNQNER
+212 NGGER

-226 WNSEKRERVSGT
+226 YNREKKERVNGT

-247 EAMKPIELDEAGYK
+247 EAMEPIELDEAGFK

-272 TFEAEYVSGNPKE
+272 TFEAEYVSGKPSKGT
-285 KGVNVKFKLGNTD
+285 GVNVKFKLGNTD

-304 KYDPASPS
+304 SYDPAVPS

-368 ETTASGVKVTEGV
+368 ETTATGVKVTEGV

-478 FILYKVKPEQ
+478 FILYKVQPEQ
-488 LTGINVGD
+488 LTGIKVGD
-496 LIEFTGDISHFPNGS
+496 LIEFTGDISHYANGS
-511 VTTYETRNNVI
+511 VTTYETKNNVI

-537 TELTSSSAT
+537 TELTSSSAA
-546 FTFGQDNISKAYKI
+546 FAFGQDNISKAYKI

-578 KFTLGSNEYDLFMD
+578 KFTLGSYEYDLFMD
-592 SRDYEITKDPFTKL
+592 SRDYDITKDPFTKL
-606 TVGTVFNANVFAAA
+606 TAGAVFNADVFAAA
-620 SNFFCPSNI
+620 TNFFCPSNI
-629 EIISQQEVLTMD
+629 EIVSQQEMLTMD

-702 KSETLSVQ
+702 KSETLKAQ
-710 AKITVVDENITKV
+710 AKITVVNENITTV
-723 KVSFNSDIA
+723 TVSFNSDIA
-732 DLLTI
+732 NLLTI

-743 ATLTTQGI
+743 ATFTTKGI
-751 TFLIKQEGSPTPL
+751 TFLIKQEDSPTPI
-764 SQMKDYLSSS
+764 SDVKKYLSK

-796 IKPDSYA
+796 ISPDSFSS
-803 KKAFTAKNIS
+803 KAFTKDSIS
-813 STDFTVTDIDTV
+813 STDFTVTDTDTV
-825 SMKNTTSSKIS
+825 SMNNTTSSKIS
-836 MKAVKQVQIFSL
+836 MTAKSQVRIFSL

>member
-22 LVSCGNEN
+22 LVSCGNKDN
-30 NPSQPSN
+30 SSQQ
-37 NPTTPSNNSQ
+37 PSNNSQ
-47 TPSVKNSY
+47 TPSAKNSY
-55 TFDVNG
+55 TFDVSG

-76 GSAIV
+76 GSAITD
-81 EQASVVYSVDDA
+81 QKDVVYSVDDA

-100 NKITFTGNGT
+100 NKITFTGNGSI
-110 VKITATYKG
+110 KITATYKG

-140 KAASSDLNN
+140 KAATSDSNN

-175 IYNWSFNSADTAI
+175 IYNWSFNNADTAI
-188 TNKSFTVGQTVDITA
+188 TNQAFTVGQTVDITA
-203 FIVHSNSKD
+203 FIVHST
-212 KNGNQNER
+212 KNGER

-226 WNSEKRERVSGT
+226 YNNGRVSGT

-247 EAMKPIELDEAGYK
+247 EAMEPIELDEAGFK

-272 TFEAEYVSGNPKE
+272 TFEAEYVSGKPS
-285 KGVNVKFKLGNTD
+285 KGKDIDVLFKLGNTT
-298 IVLRTD
+298 IKLRTD
-304 KYDPASPS
+304 RYDPAAPS
-312 DTLVTGK
+312 DTLVAGK
-319 KYKITAPLSWFNGAQ
+319 KYKITAPLSWYNAAQ

-359 AYVGQKVTL
+359 AYVGEKVTL
-368 ETTASGVKVTEGV
+368 VTTASGVKVTEGV

-388 IDLASLENG
+388 SDLASLENG

-425 INATALALS
+425 INATALTLS
-434 KLSELKSMTSGKV
+434 KLSELKSKTEGKV

-455 YTGTPRIDY
+455 YTGTPRSDS
-464 GLYDKV
+464 GCYDKV

-478 FILYKVKPEQ
+478 FILYKVQPEQ

-496 LIEFTGDISHFPNGS
+496 LIEFIGDIHHYPDGS
-511 VTTYETRNNVI
+511 VTTYETVNNVI
-522 TKLTEADPSIVKPTA
+522 TKLTEADSSIVKPTA
-537 TELTSSSAT
+537 TELTSSSAA
-546 FTFGQDNISKAYKI
+546 FTFGQANISKAYKI
-560 NQGVVISNTEDS
+560 NQGVVISNTKNE

-578 KFTLGSNEYDLFMD
+578 KFTLGSNEYELFMD
-592 SRDYEITKDPFTKL
+592 SRDYDITKDPFTKL
-606 TVGTVFNANVFAAA
+606 TVGAVFNADVFAAA

-629 EIISQQEVLTMD
+629 EITGQQDVLTMD
-641 KEKAEINI
+641 KKEGTINI
-649 HGNDKTLQLNATYTG
+649 HGNDKTLKLTANYT
-664 GSNTDPI
+664 GSNTATI
-671 VWSSSAES
+671 VWSSSVES

-710 AKITVVDENITKV
+710 AKITVVDENVTTV
-723 KVSFNSDIA
+723 
-732 DLLTI
+732 TI
-737 DDSAKT
+737 KTTDFGLSGVQDSSVDKT
-743 ATLTTQGI
+743 IKGVNFKMSGSNTAGI
-751 TFLIKQEGSPTPL
+751 CNFKT
-764 SQMKDYLSSS
+764 DYFGIYKGNKIEISS
-774 NSLRFYQ
+774 NLGLINKVIFTCTANGTTKYGPGGFTGANYTAGEKKTGIWELATGASSLSLTASNNQ
-781 GYSMEIS
+781 VQITQMEIS
-788 VASGTIKA
+788 YI
-796 IKPDSYA
+796 P
-803 KKAFTAKNIS
+803 
-813 STDFTVTDIDTV
+813 ST
-825 SMKNTTSSKIS
+825 
-836 MKAVKQVQIFSL
+836 
-848 EFTLGE
+848 E

>member
-22 LVSCGNEN
+22 LVSCGNES
-30 NPSQPSN
+30 SQPSN

-100 NKITFTGNGT
+100 NKITFTGNGSI
-110 VKITATYKG
+110 KITATYKG

-140 KAASSDLNN
+140 KAASSDASH

-156 VTASLGKSAY
+156 VTASLGTSAY
-166 ISDTTGGAY
+166 ISDSTGGAY
-175 IYNWSFNSADTAI
+175 IYNWSFNNADTAI

-203 FIVHSNSKD
+203 FIVHSNKKD
-212 KNGNQNER
+212 KNGNQIER

-226 WNSEKRERVSGT
+226 YNSGSRVSGT

-272 TFEAEYVSGNPKE
+272 TFEAEYVSGKPS
-285 KGVNVKFKLGNTD
+285 KGTGVDVKFKLGNTD

-304 KYDPASPS
+304 KFDPAAPS
-312 DTLVTGK
+312 DTLVAGK

-368 ETTASGVKVTEGV
+368 VTTASGVKVTEGV

-388 IDLASLENG
+388 SNLASLENG
-397 VLTITGEGTI
+397 VLTITGEGAI

-434 KLSELKSMTSGKV
+434 KLSELKSMTTGKV

-455 YTGTPRIDY
+455 YTGTPRIDS

-470 FIADGEDY
+470 FVADGEDY

-496 LIEFTGDISHFPNGS
+496 LIEFTGDIQHYKQGN
-511 VTTYETRNNVI
+511 VTTYETKNNVI
-522 TKLTEADPSIVKPTA
+522 TKLTEADSSIVKPTA
-537 TELTSSSAT
+537 TELTSSSAA
-546 FTFGQDNISKAYKI
+546 FAFGQANISKAFKI
-560 NQGVVISNTEDS
+560 NQGVVVSNTEDS

-578 KFTLGSNEYDLFMD
+578 KFTLGSNEYELFMD
-592 SRDYEITKDPFTKL
+592 SRDYDITKDPFTKL
-606 TVGTVFNANVFAAA
+606 TAGAVFNADVFAAA

-629 EIISQQEVLTMD
+629 EITSQQEVLTLD
-641 KEKAEINI
+641 KEEGTINI
-649 HGNDKTLQLNATYTG
+649 HGNDKTLQLNATYG
-664 GSNTDPI
+664 GTNTAPI

-679 VATVDQNGLVTGVA
+679 VATVNQNGLVTGVA

-702 KSETLSVQ
+702 KSETLKVQ
-710 AKITVVDENITKV
+710 AKITVVDVNITKV
-723 KVSFNSDIA
+723 TISASDLTEMEKAGAVNQEVKGIKFEISNGIVNVANIRVYQGQTLKLTSNIGLMTKVVFTCTASGD
-732 DLLTI
+732 
-737 DDSAKT
+737 AKYGPGCFTGTNYT
-743 ATLTTQGI
+743 AGEEETGTWELAAGASSLTLTASKKQVRITQ
-751 TFLIKQEGSPTPL
+751 
-764 SQMKDYLSSS
+764 
-774 NSLRFYQ
+774 
-781 GYSMEIS
+781 MEIS
-788 VASGTIKA
+788 YIPSA
-796 IKPDSYA
+796 
-803 KKAFTAKNIS
+803 
-813 STDFTVTDIDTV
+813 
-825 SMKNTTSSKIS
+825 
-836 MKAVKQVQIFSL
+836 
-848 EFTLGE
+848 E

>member
-22 LVSCGNEN
+22 LVSCGN
-30 NPSQPSN
+30 QQQ
-37 NPTTPSNNSQ
+37 PSNNSQ
-47 TPSVKNSY
+47 TASVKNPY

-100 NKITFTGNGT
+100 NKITFTGSGSI
-110 VKITATYKG
+110 KITATYKG

-140 KAASSDLNN
+140 KAASSDASH

-166 ISDTTGGAY
+166 ISDSTGGAY
-175 IYNWSFNSADTAI
+175 IYNWSYNDNGADTAI

-203 FIVHSNSKD
+203 FIVHSNKKD
-212 KNGNQNER
+212 KNGNQIER

-226 WNSEKRERVSGT
+226 FNSGRVDGT

-272 TFEAEYVSGNPKE
+272 TFEAEYVSGTPSKGT
-285 KGVNVKFKLGNTD
+285 GVNVKFKLGNTD

-304 KYDPASPS
+304 SYDPAVPS

-342 SIVEADAKPLE
+342 SIVEADSEPLE
-353 VSYTGN
+353 VSYTGD
-359 AYVGQKVTL
+359 AYVGEFVNL
-368 ETTASGVKVTEGV
+368 VTTASGVKVTEGV

-388 IDLASLENG
+388 SNLASLANG

-425 INATALALS
+425 INATVLTLS
-434 KLSELKSMTSGKV
+434 KLSELKSMTEGKKV

-455 YTGTPRIDY
+455 YTGTPRSDTE
-464 GLYDKV
+464 LYDKV
-470 FIADGEDY
+470 FVADGEDY
-478 FILYKVKPEQ
+478 FILYKVLPEQ
-488 LTGINVGD
+488 LTGIKVGD
-496 LIEFTGDISHFPNGS
+496 LIEFTGYIKKFKQSD
-511 VTTYETRNNVI
+511 VTTYETTTNVI
-522 TKLTEADPSIVKPTA
+522 TKLTETDSSIVKPTA
-537 TELTSSSAT
+537 TELTSSSAA

-560 NQGVVISNTEDS
+560 NHGVVISNTKNS

-578 KFTLGSNEYDLFMD
+578 KFTLGLNEYELFMD
-592 SRDYEITKDPFTKL
+592 KRDYDITKDPFTKL
-606 TVGTVFNANVFAAA
+606 IPGAVFNANVFAAA
-620 SNFFCPSNI
+620 TNFFCPSNI
-629 EIISQQEVLTMD
+629 EITGQQEVLTLD
-641 KEKAEINI
+641 KKEGEINI
-649 HGNDKTLQLNATYTG
+649 HGNDKTLQLNATYAG

-679 VATVDQNGLVTGVA
+679 VATVNENGLVTGVA

-710 AKITVVDENITKV
+710 AKITVVDKNVTTVTIK
-723 KVSFNSDIA
+723 SA
-732 DLLTI
+732 DFDLSGVQKSSVDKTI
-737 DDSAKT
+737 KGLNFKISGPNTHGICNFKT
-743 ATLTTQGI
+743 NPDYVGI
-751 TFLIKQEGSPTPL
+751 YKGNKIEI
-764 SQMKDYLSSS
+764 SS
-774 NSLRFYQ
+774 NVGLINKVIFTCNTSEKKYYGPKNFKGTNYTAGEEETGTWELAAGASSLTLAASEGQ
-781 GYSMEIS
+781 VQITQMEIS
-788 VASGTIKA
+788 YIPSA
-796 IKPDSYA
+796 
-803 KKAFTAKNIS
+803 
-813 STDFTVTDIDTV
+813 
-825 SMKNTTSSKIS
+825 
-836 MKAVKQVQIFSL
+836 
-848 EFTLGE
+848 E

>member
-100 NKITFTGNGT
+100 NKITFTGNGSI
-110 VKITATYKG
+110 KITATYKG

-140 KAASSDLNN
+140 KAATSDLNN

-166 ISDTTGGAY
+166 ISDSTGGAY
-175 IYNWSFNSADTAI
+175 IYNWSFNNADTAI

-203 FIVHSNSKD
+203 FIVHST
-212 KNGNQNER
+212 NGGER

-226 WNSEKRERVSGT
+226 WNSEKKERVNGT

-247 EAMKPIELDEAGYK
+247 EAMEPIELDEAGFK

-272 TFEAEYVSGNPKE
+272 TFEAEYVSGKPSKGT
-285 KGVNVKFKLGNTD
+285 GVNVKFKLGNTD

-304 KYDPASPS
+304 SYDPAVPS
-312 DTLVTGK
+312 DTLVAGK

-342 SIVEADAKPLE
+342 SIVEADSKPLE

-359 AYVGQKVTL
+359 AYVGEFVNL
-368 ETTASGVKVTEGV
+368 VTTASGVKVTEGV

-388 IDLASLENG
+388 SNLASLENG

-425 INATALALS
+425 INATALTLS
-434 KLSELKSMTSGKV
+434 KLSALKSMTTGKV

-455 YTGTPRIDY
+455 YTGTPRSDS

-496 LIEFTGDISHFPNGS
+496 LIEFTGDIQHYKQGD
-511 VTTYETRNNVI
+511 VTTYETAHNVI
-522 TKLTEADPSIVKPTA
+522 TKLTEADSSIVKPTA
-537 TELTSSSAT
+537 TELTSSSAA
-546 FTFGQDNISKAYKI
+546 FTFGQANISKAYKI
-560 NQGVVISNTEDS
+560 NQAVVISNTEDS
-572 SGNMTV
+572 KGNMTV
-578 KFTLGSNEYDLFMD
+578 KFTLGSNEYELFMD
-592 SRDYEITKDPFTKL
+592 SRDYDITKDPFTKL
-606 TVGTVFNANVFAAA
+606 KAGAAFNADVFAAA
-620 SNFFCPSNI
+620 TNFFCPSNI
-629 EIISQQEVLTMD
+629 EITGEQEVLTLD
-641 KEKAEINI
+641 KKEGEINI
-649 HGNDKTLQLNATYTG
+649 RGNDKTLQLNATYTG

-702 KSETLSVQ
+702 KSETLKAQ
-710 AKITVVDENITKV
+710 AKITVVDRITKV
-723 KVSFNSDIA
+723 TVSFSSDIA

-737 DDSAKT
+737 DNSAKT

-751 TFLIKQEGSPTPL
+751 TFLIKQEDSPTPL
-764 SQMKDYLSSS
+764 SQMKDYLSR
-774 NSLRFYQ
+774 NSLRFYK

-803 KKAFTAKNIS
+803 KKAFTADNIS
-813 STDFTVTDIDTV
+813 SNDFTVTDIDTV

-836 MKAVKQVQIFSL
+836 MTAVSQVQIYSL
-848 EFTLGE
+848 EFTLGD

>member
-100 NKITFTGNGT
+100 NKITFTGNGSI
-110 VKITATYKG
+110 KITATYKG

-140 KAASSDLNN
+140 KAAKSDANN

-156 VTASLGKSAY
+156 VTASLGTSAY

-175 IYNWSFNSADTAI
+175 IYKWSFNNADTAI

-272 TFEAEYVSGNPKE
+272 TFEAEYVSGKPS
-285 KGVNVKFKLGNTD
+285 KGTGANVKFKLGNTD

-304 KYDPASPS
+304 EFDPAAPS
-312 DTLVTGK
+312 DTLVAGK
-319 KYKITAPLSWFNGAQ
+319 TYKITAPLSWFNGAQ

-359 AYVGQKVTL
+359 AYVGKKVTL
-368 ETTASGVKVTEGV
+368 VTTANGVKVTEGV

-388 IDLASLENG
+388 SDLASLEND

-425 INATALALS
+425 INATALVLS

-455 YTGTPRIDY
+455 HTGTPRSDY

-470 FIADGEDY
+470 FVADGEDY
-478 FILYKVKPEQ
+478 FILYKVQPEQ
-488 LTGINVGD
+488 LTGIKVGD
-496 LIEFTGDISHFPNGS
+496 LIEFTGDISHYANGS
-511 VTTYETRNNVI
+511 VTTYETKNNVI
-522 TKLTEADPSIVKPTA
+522 TKLTEADSSIVKPTA
-537 TELTSSSAT
+537 TELTSSSAA
-546 FTFGQDNISKAYKI
+546 FTFGQANISKAFKI
-560 NQGVVISNTEDS
+560 NSGVVVSNTEDS

-592 SRDYEITKDPFTKL
+592 SRDYDITKDPFTKL
-606 TVGTVFNANVFAAA
+606 TVGAVFNANVFAAA

-629 EIISQQEVLTMD
+629 EITSQQEVLTLD
-641 KEKAEINI
+641 KEEGTINI
-649 HGNDKTLQLNATYTG
+649 HGNDKTLQLNATYG
-664 GSNTDPI
+664 GTNTAPI
-671 VWSSSAES
+671 VWSSSVES
-679 VATVDQNGLVTGVA
+679 VATVNQNGLVTGVA

-702 KSETLSVQ
+702 KSETLKVQ
-710 AKITVVDENITKV
+710 AKITVVDVNITKV
-723 KVSFNSDIA
+723 TISASDLTEMEKAGAVNQEVKGINLKISNGIVNVANIRVYQGQTLKLTSNIGLMTKVVFICTASGD
-732 DLLTI
+732 
-737 DDSAKT
+737 AKYGPGCFTGTNYT
-743 ATLTTQGI
+743 AGEEETGTWELAAGASSLTLTAFKKQVRITQ
-751 TFLIKQEGSPTPL
+751 
-764 SQMKDYLSSS
+764 
-774 NSLRFYQ
+774 
-781 GYSMEIS
+781 MEIS
-788 VASGTIKA
+788 YIPSA
-796 IKPDSYA
+796 
-803 KKAFTAKNIS
+803 
-813 STDFTVTDIDTV
+813 
-825 SMKNTTSSKIS
+825 
-836 MKAVKQVQIFSL
+836 
-848 EFTLGE
+848 E

>member
-140 KAASSDLNN
+140 KAATSDMNN

-166 ISDTTGGAY
+166 ISDSTGGAY
-175 IYNWSFNSADTAI
+175 IYNWSFNNADTAI

-203 FIVHSNSKD
+203 FIVHSN
-212 KNGNQNER
+212 NGGER

-226 WNSEKRERVSGT
+226 WNSEKKERVNGT

-304 KYDPASPS
+304 KNDPASPS
-312 DTLVTGK
+312 DTLVAGK

-359 AYVGQKVTL
+359 AYVGKEVTL
-368 ETTASGVKVTEGV
+368 VTTANGVKVTEGV

-388 IDLASLENG
+388 SDLASLEND

-455 YTGTPRIDY
+455 HTGTPRSDY

-470 FIADGEDY
+470 FVADGEDY
-478 FILYKVKPEQ
+478 FILYKVLPEQ
-488 LTGINVGD
+488 LTGIKVGD
-496 LIEFTGDISHFPNGS
+496 LIEFTGDISHYANGS
-511 VTTYETRNNVI
+511 VTTYETKNNVI
-522 TKLTEADPSIVKPTA
+522 TKLTEADSSIVKPTA
-537 TELTSSSAT
+537 TELTSTSAA
-546 FTFGQDNISKAYKI
+546 FAFGQANISKAYKI
-560 NQGVVISNTEDS
+560 NQGVVVSNTEDS

-592 SRDYEITKDPFTKL
+592 SRDYDITKDPFTKL
-606 TVGTVFNANVFAAA
+606 TAGAVFNANVFAAA
-620 SNFFCPSNI
+620 TNFFCPSNI
-629 EIISQQEVLTMD
+629 EITSQQEVFTMD

-702 KSETLSVQ
+702 KSETLKVQ
-710 AKITVVDENITKV
+710 ATITVVDENITTV
-723 KVSFNSDIA
+723 TVSFNSEIA

-751 TFLIKQEGSPTPL
+751 TFLIKQEGSTTPL
-764 SQMKDYLSSS
+764 SDMKKFLSN
-774 NSLRFYQ
+774 NSLRFYK

-796 IKPDSYA
+796 IKPDSYSS
-803 KKAFTAKNIS
+803 KAFTKDNIQS
-813 STDFTVTDIDTV
+813 NDFTVTDIDTV

-836 MKAVKQVQIFSL
+836 MTARNQVRIFSL
-848 EFTLGE
+848 EFTLGN